1 MPLTRQSDRL
11 LTMWIRQISVRHFAG
26 IGSAEVSFE
35 HGLNVLYG
43 PNEIGK
49 STLVDAMRAALLLQ
63 HGATAARD
71 FEDWHTD
78 QPPRVNLTFE
88 TEPQR
93 IWRVRKSFGKGSD
106 GSSYLDFSRDGNTF
120 TQDAKG
126 REVDG
131 RIRDLLRWGLPAP
144 GGKGSPRGISESFL
158 ATTLLADQ
166 RAVAAVLDR
175 SLDDDSDE
183 SGKGQLTAALQ
194 ALAEDPLFRTVVART
209 QQRVDEA
216 FTGTGQ
222 RSRRRGSPWINLR
235 DQRQAADQRRTEMRR
250 RVTES
255 DDARAR
261 VDKRR
266 EELDEARGQLDNAR
280 RHGKRVEM
288 ACDRQQ
294 AKAAVSD
301 EIAKAKRERDRI
313 QGLHD
318 DLDKAGRE
326 LSAAKE
332 AVSAAD
338 NGMEQA
344 AETERRD
351 RDRDETARRHLAE
364 LESGDAQQKR
374 TIRKQEIENLR
385 LKNKNRRTEVERVK
399 AEACGVRDL
408 EAATQRLRTDLTAK
422 LRESTAA
429 RSRVQQAQQQHRT
442 DDAEISRITERAMG
456 LKLLALRRQLAQIDE
471 SVRRA
476 KELRAQAQAKSER
489 ANALRAAVEALCLP
503 DSEQMEKLRT
513 LQTDLRIADET
524 LQVGVSV
531 AITPIRPLSLTTRAD
546 DGPPRM
552 DDLTGPVSVEAAA
565 RLRLELEGVAQI
577 DVQGGT
583 RDSRQR
589 AARLRTEWAD
599 ATTGLFQRLEVDNLD
614 EVIAKCRTGEKKLAE
629 ADGLARAAEQEYE
642 RAAAVAY
649 EDAFITERERELQRL
664 ERQLGAKLGERDL
677 EEFVRQCASGDT
689 ADTADIA
696 DTASLEEQIESIR
709 ADRDRRSE
717 RIADL
722 QRQVS
727 RAEGGIESR
736 QQELNKQE
744 AALEEKR
751 EALDDSWESALAHA
765 ETELETLR
773 GEDRNLKK
781 EFETLDT
788 GASNEIEQARTIARQ
803 GAQRLAVAELRSTK
817 CSEAVE
823 SARQARDRLAG
834 RVDER
839 AALVQREDP
848 AAAHA
853 HIEALHARFA
863 ELPVPEMKVTERDR
877 EQAVEAVRLLA
888 EECHTGHA
896 ELQKAEG
903 ALQQVGGH
911 SVQEQLEQADEA
923 VKVIDRREGE
933 IEIEY
938 GAWKLLLETLREAEA
953 EDAVHLGKALVEPV
967 SRRVSELTGG
977 SYGEV
982 SIAPTLSTQTIE
994 AAGSKRDLSRLSVG
1008 IRDQLATVLRLTIAE
1023 KLGST
1028 VVLDDQL
1035 VQSDASRMR
1044 WLYEFMLQCAKEFQI
1059 LVLTCHPEHYDLAD
1073 GRPLRS
1079 IDLTEHV
1086 ERTRS

>member
-11 LTMWIRQISVRHFAG
+11 LAMWIRQVSVRHFAG
-26 IGSAEVSFE
+26 IRSAEVAFE

-78 QPPRVNLTFE
+78 QPPQVKLTFE

-131 RIRDLLRWGLPAP
+131 RIRDLLQWGLPAP
-144 GGKGSPRGISESFL
+144 GGKGRSRGFAESFL

-166 RAVAAVLDR
+166 RAVAAMLDR
-175 SLDDDSDE
+175 SLDDDFDE
-183 SGKGQLTAALQ
+183 SGKGRLTAALQ
-194 ALAEDPLFRTVVART
+194 ALAQDPVFRAVVART

-216 FTGTGQ
+216 FTSTGQ
-222 RSRRRGSPWINLR
+222 RVRRRGSPWINLR
-235 DQRQAADQRRTEMRR
+235 DRRQAADQRRTEIRR

-261 VDKRR
+261 VDQCRA
-266 EELDEARGQLDNAR
+266 ELDEARSKLDTAR
-280 RHGKRVEM
+280 RRHQRVDV
-288 ACDRQQ
+288 AWDRQQ
-294 AKAAVSD
+294 ARDTLSA
-301 EIAKAKRERDRI
+301 EIAKAERERDRI

-318 DLDKAGRE
+318 DLEKAGRE

-338 NGMEQA
+338 KGMEQA
-344 AETERRD
+344 AETERRE
-351 RDRDETARRHLAE
+351 RDCFENARNRLAE

-385 LKNKNRRTEVERVK
+385 LKNRNRRTEVERVK
-399 AEACGVRDL
+399 ADASEVRDS
-408 EAATQRLRTDLTAK
+408 EAVTQRLRADLTAK
-422 LRESTAA
+422 SRQLTATA
-429 RSRVQQAQQQHRT
+429 SRVQQAQQQVRK

-456 LKLLALRRQLAQIDE
+456 LKLLALRRQIAAIDE
-471 SVRRA
+471 SVSRA
-476 KELRAQAQAKSER
+476 KELQTRAQAKSER
-489 ANALRAAVEALCLP
+489 ANALRTSVDDLFLP
-503 DSEQMEKLRT
+503 DAEQMAKLRT
-513 LQTDLRIADET
+513 LQTDLRVAEES

-531 AITPIRPLSLTTRAD
+531 DITPLRPLSLTTRAD
-546 DGPPRM
+546 GGPPRT
-552 DDLTGPVSVEAAA
+552 DDLTRPVSVEAVA
-565 RLRLELEGVAQI
+565 RLRLELEGVGQI
-577 DVQGGT
+577 EIQGGR

-589 AARLRTEWAD
+589 ASRLRTEWAD
-599 ATTGLFQRLEVDNLD
+599 ATSGLFRRLAVDTLE
-614 EVIAKCRTGEKKLAE
+614 EVIANCRAGEKTLSE
-629 ADGLARAAEQEYE
+629 AADLAREAEQESRE
-642 RAAAVAY
+642 AAALAG
-649 EDAFITERERELQRL
+649 DPASIAERRRELQRL
-664 ERQLGAKLGERDL
+664 ERQLGSRLGESKLGERDL
-677 EEFVRQCASGDT
+677 EEFVRQCASGDG
-689 ADTADIA
+689 A
-696 DTASLEEQIESIR
+696 DTASLEEKLESIR
-709 ADRDRRSE
+709 ADRDRRTE

-727 RAEGGIESR
+727 RAEGSIESS
-736 QQELNKQE
+736 QQELDKQE

-751 EALDDSWESALAHA
+751 KALDDCWESALPRA
-765 ETELETLR
+765 EAELKTLREEDRNLGKELETL
-773 GEDRNLKK
+773 E
-781 EFETLDT
+781 T
-788 GASNEIEQARTIARQ
+788 GASNEIEQARTSARQ
-803 GAQRLAVAELRSTK
+803 RAQRLAVAESRSTG
-817 CSEAVE
+817 CRETIE
-823 SARQARDRLAG
+823 SAREARDRLTG

-839 AALVQREDP
+839 AALVQREDL

-853 HIEALHARFA
+853 HIEALRAKFT
-863 ELPVPEMKVTERDR
+863 ELPVPEMEVSEPDR
-877 EQAVEAVRLLA
+877 EQAGEAVRFFA
-888 EECHTGHA
+888 DECNAGHA

-923 VKVIDRREGE
+923 VKAIDRREGE

-977 SYGEV
+977 AYGEV
-982 SIAPTLSTQTIE
+982 SIAPTLSTQDIE

-1008 IRDQLATVLRLTIAE
+1008 TRDQIATVLRLTIAE

-1059 LVLTCHPEHYDLAD
+1059 LVLTCHPEQYDPAD
-1073 GRPLRS
+1073 GHTVRS

-1086 ERTRS
+1086 VRTRS

>member
-1 MPLTRQSDRL
+1 
-11 LTMWIRQISVRHFAG
+11 MWIRQISVRHFAG
-26 IGSAEVSFE
+26 IRSAEVSFE
-35 HGLNVLYG
+35 HGLNVLHG

-78 QPPRVNLTFE
+78 QPPQVKLTFE

-144 GGKGSPRGISESFL
+144 GGKGRPRGFSESFL

-166 RAVAAVLDR
+166 RSVASVLDR

-194 ALAEDPLFRTVVART
+194 ALAQDPVFRAVVART
-209 QQRVDEA
+209 RQHVDEA
-216 FTGTGQ
+216 FTSTGQ
-222 RSRRRGSPWINLR
+222 RVRRRGSPWINLR
-235 DQRQAADQRRTEMRR
+235 DQRQAADQRRTEIRR

-261 VDKRR
+261 VDKCR

-280 RHGKRVEM
+280 RHHKRVDV
-288 ACDRQQ
+288 AWDRQRDRDTVSAEF
-294 AKAAVSD
+294 AKA
-301 EIAKAKRERDRI
+301 ERERDRI

-318 DLDKAGRE
+318 DLDKARRD
-326 LSAAKE
+326 LSTAKE
-332 AVSAAD
+332 AVGAAD
-338 NGMEQA
+338 KGMEQA
-344 AETERRD
+344 AETERRE
-351 RDRDETARRHLAE
+351 RDCRETARKHLAE

-385 LKNKNRRTEVERVK
+385 LKNKNRRTEVERAK
-399 AEACGVRDL
+399 AEASGVRDL
-408 EAATQRLRTDLTAK
+408 EAATQRLRADLTAK
-422 LRESTAA
+422 SRQLTAA
-429 RSRVQQAQQQHRT
+429 ASRVQQAQEQVRK

-456 LKLLALRRQLAQIDE
+456 LKLLALRRQLAAIDE

-476 KELRAQAQAKSER
+476 KELQSRAQAKSER
-489 ANALRAAVEALCLP
+489 ANALRTSVEDLFLP
-503 DSEQMEKLRT
+503 DSEQVEKLRT
-513 LQTDLRIADET
+513 LQTDLRVAEET

-531 AITPIRPLSLTTRAD
+531 EIIPLRPISLTTRAD
-546 DGPPRM
+546 GGPPQS
-552 DDLTGPVSVEAAA
+552 DDLTRPVAVEAAA
-565 RLRLELEGVAQI
+565 RIRLELEGVGQI
-577 DVQGGT
+577 EIQGGR

-589 AARLRTEWAD
+589 ASRLRTEWAD
-599 ATTGLFQRLEVDNLD
+599 ATSGLFQRLAVDRLE
-614 EVIAKCRTGEKKLAE
+614 EVIAKCRAGDKTLSE
-629 ADGLARAAEQEYE
+629 AADLAREAEQESRKAATPAGDPASIAE
-642 RAAAVAY
+642 RQ
-649 EDAFITERERELQRL
+649 RELQRL
-664 ERQLGAKLGERDL
+664 ERQLGSHLGERNL
-677 EEFVRQCASGDT
+677 EEFVRQCASGDG
-689 ADTADIA
+689 A
-696 DTASLEEQIESIR
+696 DTASLEEKLDAIR
-709 ADRDRRSE
+709 ADRDRRTE

-722 QRQVS
+722 QRHVS
-727 RAEGGIESR
+727 RAEGSIESR
-736 QQELNKQE
+736 QQELDKQD
-744 AALEEKR
+744 AALEERR
-751 EALDDSWESALAHA
+751 EALDDSWESALAQA
-765 ETELETLR
+765 ETELKTLR
-773 GEDRNLKK
+773 EEDRNLET
-781 EFETLDT
+781 EFETLET

-803 GAQRLAVAELRSTK
+803 GAQRLAVAESRSTK
-817 CSEAVE
+817 CRESVQ
-823 SARQARDRLAG
+823 SAREARDRLAG

-839 AALVQREDP
+839 AALAQREDP

-853 HIEALHARFA
+853 HLEALHARFA
-863 ELPVPEMKVTERDR
+863 ELPVPEMEVTERDR
-877 EQAVEAVRLLA
+877 EQAGEAVGLST
-888 EECHTGHA
+888 EECNAGHA
-896 ELQKAEG
+896 ALQQAEG

-911 SVQEQLEQADEA
+911 SVQEQLEQANEA
-923 VKVIDRREGE
+923 VKAIDRREGE
-933 IEIEY
+933 IEVEY
-938 GAWKLLLETLREAEA
+938 GAWKLLLDTLRDAEA

-977 SYGEV
+977 AYGEV
-982 SIAPTLSTQTIE
+982 SIAPTLSTQNIE
-994 AAGSKRDLSRLSVG
+994 AAGSKRELSRLSVG
-1008 IRDQLATVLRLTIAE
+1008 TRDQLATVLRLTIAE

-1035 VQSDASRMR
+1035 VQSDASRMQ
-1044 WLYEFMLQCAKEFQI
+1044 WLSGFMMECSKEFQI
-1059 LVLTCHPEHYDLAD
+1059 LVLTCHPEHYDLGD
-1073 GRPLRS
+1073 GQPSRL

>member
-1 MPLTRQSDRL
+1 
-11 LTMWIRQISVRHFAG
+11 MWIRQISVRHFAG
-26 IGSAEVSFE
+26 IRSAEVSFE

-78 QPPRVNLTFE
+78 QPPQVKLTFE

-106 GSSYLDFSRDGNTF
+106 GSSYLEFSRDGNTF

-144 GGKGSPRGISESFL
+144 GGKGRPKGFSESFL

-166 RAVAAVLDR
+166 RAVASVLDR

-194 ALAEDPLFRTVVART
+194 ALAQDPVFRAVVART
-209 QQRVDEA
+209 RQHVDEA
-216 FTGTGQ
+216 FTSTGQ
-222 RSRRRGSPWINLR
+222 RVRRRGSPWINLR
-235 DQRQAADQRRTEMRR
+235 DQRQAADQRRTEIRR

-261 VDKRR
+261 VDKCR
-266 EELDEARGQLDNAR
+266 EELNEARGQLDNAR
-280 RHGKRVEM
+280 RHRKRVDV
-288 ACDRQQ
+288 AWDRQQ
-294 AKAAVSD
+294 DRDTVTA
-301 EIAKAKRERDRI
+301 EIAKAERERDRI

-318 DLDKAGRE
+318 DLDKASRD

-332 AVSAAD
+332 AVGAAD
-338 NGMEQA
+338 KGMEQA
-344 AETERRD
+344 AETERRE
-351 RDRDETARRHLAE
+351 RNCLETARKHLAE

-385 LKNKNRRTEVERVK
+385 LKNKNRGTEVERAK
-399 AEACGVRDL
+399 AEASGVRDL
-408 EAATQRLRTDLTAK
+408 EAATQRLRADLTAK
-422 LRESTAA
+422 SRQLTATA
-429 RSRVQQAQQQHRT
+429 SRVQQAQEQVRK

-456 LKLLALRRQLAQIDE
+456 LKLLALRRQLAATDE

-476 KELRAQAQAKSER
+476 KELQSRAQAKSER
-489 ANALRAAVEALCLP
+489 ANALRTSVEDLFLP
-503 DSEQMEKLRT
+503 DAEQMEKLRT
-513 LQTDLRIADET
+513 LQTDLRVAEET

-531 AITPIRPLSLTTRAD
+531 EITPLRPISLTTRAD
-546 DGPPRM
+546 GGPPQS
-552 DDLTGPVSVEAAA
+552 DDLTRPVAVEAAA
-565 RLRLELEGVAQI
+565 RIRLELEGVGQI
-577 DVQGGT
+577 EIQGGR

-589 AARLRTEWAD
+589 ASRLRTEWAD
-599 ATTGLFQRLEVDNLD
+599 ATSGLFQRLAVDRLE
-614 EVIAKCRTGEKKLAE
+614 EVIAKCRAGDKTLSE
-629 ADGLARAAEQEYE
+629 AADLAREAEQES
-642 RAAAVAY
+642 RKAATLAGDPATIA
-649 EDAFITERERELQRL
+649 ELQRELQRL
-664 ERQLGAKLGERDL
+664 ERRLGSHLGERNL
-677 EEFVRQCASGDT
+677 EEFVRQCASGDG
-689 ADTADIA
+689 A
-696 DTASLEEQIESIR
+696 DTASLEEKLEAIR
-709 ADRDRRSE
+709 ADRDQRTE

-722 QRQVS
+722 QRHVS
-727 RAEGGIESR
+727 RAEGSFESR
-736 QQELNKQE
+736 QQELDKQD
-744 AALEEKR
+744 AALEERR
-751 EALDDSWESALAHA
+751 EALDDSWESALAQA
-765 ETELETLR
+765 ETELKTLREEDRNLETELETL
-773 GEDRNLKK
+773 E
-781 EFETLDT
+781 T

-803 GAQRLAVAELRSTK
+803 GAQRLAVAESRSTR
-817 CSEAVE
+817 CSESVQ
-823 SARQARDRLAG
+823 SAREARDRLAG

-853 HIEALHARFA
+853 HLEALHAKFA
-863 ELPVPEMKVTERDR
+863 ELPVPEMEVTERDR
-877 EQAVEAVRLLA
+877 EQAGEAVGLST
-888 EECHTGHA
+888 EECNAGHA
-896 ELQKAEG
+896 ALQQAEG

-923 VKVIDRREGE
+923 VKAIDRREGE

-938 GAWKLLLETLREAEA
+938 GAWKLLLDTLRDAED

-977 SYGEV
+977 AYGEV
-982 SIAPTLSTQTIE
+982 SIAPTLSTQNIE
-994 AAGSKRDLSRLSVG
+994 AAGSKRELSRLSVG
-1008 IRDQLATVLRLTIAE
+1008 TRDQLATVLRLTIAE

-1059 LVLTCHPEHYDLAD
+1059 LVLTCHPEQYDPAD
-1073 GRPLRS
+1073 GYTLRS
-1079 IDLTEHV
+1079 IDLTELI

>member
-11 LTMWIRQISVRHFAG
+11 LAMWIRQISVRHFAG
-26 IGSAEVSFE
+26 IRSAEVSFE

-78 QPPRVNLTFE
+78 QPPQVKLTFE

-144 GGKGSPRGISESFL
+144 GGKGRPKGFSESFL

-183 SGKGQLTAALQ
+183 SGKGRLTAALQ
-194 ALAEDPLFRTVVART
+194 ALAQDPVFRAVVART
-209 QQRVDEA
+209 RQRVDEA
-216 FTGTGQ
+216 FTSTGQ
-222 RSRRRGSPWINLR
+222 RVRRRGSPWINLR
-235 DQRQAADQRRTEMRR
+235 DQRQAADQRRTEIRR

-261 VDKRR
+261 VDKCR

-280 RHGKRVEM
+280 RHRKRVDV
-288 ACDRQQ
+288 AWDRQRDRDTVT
-294 AKAAVSD
+294 A
-301 EIAKAKRERDRI
+301 EIAKAERERDRI

-318 DLDKAGRE
+318 DLDKASRD

-332 AVSAAD
+332 AVGAAD
-338 NGMEQA
+338 KGMEQA
-344 AETERRD
+344 AETERRE
-351 RDRDETARRHLAE
+351 RDCRETARKHLAE

-385 LKNKNRRTEVERVK
+385 LKNKNRRTEVERAK
-399 AEACGVRDL
+399 AEASGVRDL
-408 EAATQRLRTDLTAK
+408 EAATQRLRADLTAK
-422 LRESTAA
+422 SRQLTATA
-429 RSRVQQAQQQHRT
+429 SRVQQAQEQVRK

-456 LKLLALRRQLAQIDE
+456 LKLLALRRQLAAIDE
-471 SVRRA
+471 SVRGA
-476 KELRAQAQAKSER
+476 KELQSRAQAKSER
-489 ANALRAAVEALCLP
+489 ANALRTSVEDLFLP
-503 DSEQMEKLRT
+503 DAEQMEKLRT
-513 LQTDLRIADET
+513 LQTDLRVAEET

-531 AITPIRPLSLTTRAD
+531 EITPLRPISLTTRAD
-546 DGPPRM
+546 GGPPQS
-552 DDLTGPVSVEAAA
+552 DDLTRPVAVEAAA
-565 RLRLELEGVAQI
+565 RIRLELEGVGQI
-577 DVQGGT
+577 EIQGGR

-589 AARLRTEWAD
+589 ASRLRTEWAD
-599 ATTGLFQRLEVDNLD
+599 ATSGLFQRLAVDRLE
-614 EVIAKCRTGEKKLAE
+614 EVIAKCRAGDKTLSE
-629 ADGLARAAEQEYE
+629 AADLAREAEQES
-642 RAAAVAY
+642 RKAATPAGDPATIA
-649 EDAFITERERELQRL
+649 ELQRELQRL
-664 ERQLGAKLGERDL
+664 ERQLGSKLGERDL
-677 EEFVRQCASGDT
+677 EEFVRQCASGDG
-689 ADTADIA
+689 A
-696 DTASLEEQIESIR
+696 DTASLEEKLEAIR
-709 ADRDRRSE
+709 AERDQRTE

-722 QRQVS
+722 QRHVS
-727 RAEGGIESR
+727 RAEGSFESR
-736 QQELNKQE
+736 QQELNKQD

-765 ETELETLR
+765 ETELKTLR
-773 GEDRNLKK
+773 GEDRNL
-781 EFETLDT
+781 ETELETLET

-803 GAQRLAVAELRSTK
+803 GAQRLAVAESRSTR
-817 CSEAVE
+817 CSESVQ
-823 SARQARDRLAG
+823 SAREARDRLAG

-853 HIEALHARFA
+853 HLEALHARFA
-863 ELPVPEMKVTERDR
+863 ELPVPEMEVTERDR
-877 EQAVEAVRLLA
+877 EQAGEAVRLST
-888 EECHTGHA
+888 EECNAGHA
-896 ELQKAEG
+896 ALQQAEG

-911 SVQEQLEQADEA
+911 SVQEQLEQANEA
-923 VKVIDRREGE
+923 VQAIDRREGE
-933 IEIEY
+933 IEVEY
-938 GAWKLLLETLREAEA
+938 GAWKLLLDTLREAEA

-977 SYGEV
+977 AYGEV
-982 SIAPTLSTQTIE
+982 SIAPTLSTQNIE
-994 AAGSKRDLSRLSVG
+994 AAGSKRELSRLSVG
-1008 IRDQLATVLRLTIAE
+1008 TRDQLATVLRLTIAE

-1059 LVLTCHPEHYDLAD
+1059 LVLTCHPEQYDPAD
-1073 GRPLRS
+1073 GRTLRS
-1079 IDLTEHV
+1079 IDLTEHL

>member
-1 MPLTRQSDRL
+1 
-11 LTMWIRQISVRHFAG
+11 MWIRQICVRHFAG
-26 IGSAEVSFE
+26 IRSAEVSFE

-78 QPPRVNLTFE
+78 QPPQVKLTFE
-88 TEPQR
+88 TGPQR

-106 GSSYLDFSRDGNTF
+106 GSSYLDFSRDGITF

-131 RIRDLLRWGLPAP
+131 RIRDLLQWGLPAP
-144 GGKGSPRGISESFL
+144 GGKGGPKGFSESFL

-183 SGKGQLTAALQ
+183 SGKGRLTDALQ
-194 ALAEDPLFRTVVART
+194 ALAQDPVFRTVVART

-216 FTGTGQ
+216 FTSTGQ
-222 RSRRRGSPWINLR
+222 RVRRRGSPWINLR
-235 DQRQAADQRRTEMRR
+235 DQRQAADQRRTEIRG

-261 VDKRR
+261 VDKWR
-266 EELDEARGQLDNAR
+266 EELDEARGQLDTAR
-280 RHGKRVEM
+280 RHRKRVDV
-288 ACDRQQ
+288 AWDRQQ
-294 AKAAVSD
+294 ARDTVSA
-301 EIAKAKRERDRI
+301 EIAKAERERDRI

-318 DLDKAGRE
+318 DLDEAGRE

-332 AVSAAD
+332 AVGAAD
-338 NGMEQA
+338 QGMEQA
-344 AETERRD
+344 AGTERRE
-351 RDRDETARRHLAE
+351 RACLETARKHLAE

-399 AEACGVRDL
+399 AEASGVRDL
-408 EAATQRLRTDLTAK
+408 EAATQRLRADLTAK
-422 LRESTAA
+422 SRQLTATA
-429 RSRVQQAQQQHRT
+429 SRVQQAQEHVRK

-456 LKLLALRRQLAQIDE
+456 QKLLALRRQLAAIDE
-471 SVRRA
+471 SVCDA
-476 KELRAQAQAKSER
+476 KELQSRAQAKSER
-489 ANALRAAVEALCLP
+489 ANVLRTSVEDLFLP
-503 DSEQMEKLRT
+503 DAEQMDKLRT
-513 LQTDLRIADET
+513 LQTDLRVAEET
-524 LQVGVSV
+524 LHVGVSV
-531 AITPIRPLSLTTRAD
+531 EITPLRPISITTRAD
-546 DGPPRM
+546 GGPPQS
-552 DDLTGPVSVEAAA
+552 DDLTRPVAVEAAA
-565 RLRLELEGVAQI
+565 RLRLELDGVGQI
-577 DVQGGT
+577 EIQGGR

-589 AARLRTEWAD
+589 ASRLRTEWAD
-599 ATTGLFQRLEVDNLD
+599 ATSGLFQRLSVDSLE
-614 EVIAKCRTGEKKLAE
+614 EVIVKCRAGEKTLSE
-629 ADGLARAAEQEYE
+629 AADLDREAEQASREAATLAGDPASIAE
-642 RAAAVAY
+642 R
-649 EDAFITERERELQRL
+649 RRELQRL

-677 EEFVRQCASGDT
+677 EEFVRQCASGDG
-689 ADTADIA
+689 A
-696 DTASLEEQIESIR
+696 DTASLEEKLESIR
-709 ADRDRRSE
+709 ADRDRRTG
-717 RIADL
+717 RIAEL
-722 QRQVS
+722 QREVS
-727 RAEGGIESR
+727 RAEGSIEPR
-736 QQELNKQE
+736 QQELDKQE
-744 AALEEKR
+744 AAVEEKR
-751 EALDDSWESALAHA
+751 AALDASWKSALACTQ
-765 ETELETLR
+765 TELETLR
-773 GEDRNLKK
+773 GEDRNLKT
-781 EFETLDT
+781 ELETLET
-788 GASNEIEQARTIARQ
+788 GAGNEIEQARSIARQ
-803 GAQRLAVAELRSTK
+803 GAQRLAVAESRSTE
-817 CSEAVE
+817 CRATVE
-823 SARQARDRLAG
+823 SAREARDRLAG

-853 HIEALHARFA
+853 HIEALRAKFA
-863 ELPVPEMKVTERDR
+863 ELPVPGMEVTERDR
-877 EQAVEAVRLLA
+877 EQAVEAVRLLT
-888 EECHTGHA
+888 EECNAGHA

-923 VKVIDRREGE
+923 VQAIERREGE

-938 GAWKLLLETLREAEA
+938 GAWKLLLEALREAEA

-977 SYGEV
+977 AYGEV
-982 SIAPTLSTQTIE
+982 SIAPTLSTDNIE
-994 AAGSKRDLSRLSVG
+994 AAGSKRELSRLSVG
-1008 IRDQLATVLRLTIAE
+1008 TRDQIATVLRLTIAE

-1059 LVLTCHPEHYDLAD
+1059 LVLTCHPEQYDPAD
-1073 GRPLRS
+1073 GHALRS

>member
-1 MPLTRQSDRL
+1 
-11 LTMWIRQISVRHFAG
+11 MWIRQISVRHFAG
-26 IGSAEVSFE
+26 IRSAEVSFE

-78 QPPRVNLTFE
+78 QPPQVDLTFE

-106 GSSYLDFSRDGNTF
+106 GSSYLDFSRDGITF

-144 GGKGSPRGISESFL
+144 GGKGGPKGFSESFL

-183 SGKGQLTAALQ
+183 SGKGRLTAALQ
-194 ALAEDPLFRTVVART
+194 ELAQDPVFRAVVART

-216 FTGTGQ
+216 FTSTGQ
-222 RSRRRGSPWINLR
+222 RVRRRGSPWINLR
-235 DQRQAADQRRTEMRR
+235 DQRQAADQRRTEIRR

-261 VDKRR
+261 VDQCR
-266 EELDEARGQLDNAR
+266 EELNEASSKFDNAC
-280 RHGKRVEM
+280 RHHKRVDAAWDRQRDRDTVTTEM
-288 ACDRQQ
+288 A
-294 AKAAVSD
+294 
-301 EIAKAKRERDRI
+301 EAKRERDRI

-318 DLDKAGRE
+318 DLDKARRE
-326 LSAAKE
+326 LAAAKE
-332 AVSAAD
+332 TVSAAD
-338 NGMEQA
+338 KDMEQA
-344 AETERRD
+344 AETERRE
-351 RDRDETARRHLAE
+351 RDCLETARKHLAE

-399 AEACGVRDL
+399 AEASGVRDL
-408 EAATQRLRTDLTAK
+408 EAATQRLCADLTANLRK
-422 LRESTAA
+422 LTATI
-429 RSRVQQAQQQHRT
+429 SLVQQAQEQDRKEE
-442 DDAEISRITERAMG
+442 AEISRMTQRILG
-456 LKLLALRRQLAQIDE
+456 LKLLELRRQRAAIDE

-476 KELRAQAQAKSER
+476 KELQSRAQAQSER
-489 ANALRAAVEALCLP
+489 ANALRMSVEDLFLP
-503 DSEQMEKLRT
+503 DAEQMEKLRT
-513 LQTDLRIADET
+513 LQTDLRVAEEA

-531 AITPIRPLSLTTRAD
+531 EITPLRPISLTTRAD
-546 DGPPRM
+546 GGPPQS
-552 DDLTGPVSVEAAA
+552 DDLTRPVAVEAAA
-565 RLRLELEGVAQI
+565 RLRLELEGVGQI
-577 DVQGGT
+577 EIQGGR

-589 AARLRTEWAD
+589 ASRLRTEWAD
-599 ATTGLFQRLEVDNLD
+599 ATSGLFQRLAVDSLE
-614 EVIAKCRTGEKKLAE
+614 EVIVKCRAGDKTLSE
-629 ADGLARAAEQEYE
+629 AVDLAREAEQES
-642 RAAAVAY
+642 RKAATLAGDPATI
-649 EDAFITERERELQRL
+649 AKLQRELQRL
-664 ERQLGAKLGERDL
+664 ERQLDSKLGERNL
-677 EEFVRQCASGDT
+677 EEFVRQCASGDG
-689 ADTADIA
+689 ADMT
-696 DTASLEEQIESIR
+696 SLEEKLEAIR
-709 ADRDRRSE
+709 ADRDRRTE
-717 RIADL
+717 PIADL
-722 QRQVS
+722 QRNVS
-727 RAEGGIESR
+727 RAEGSIESR
-736 QQELNKQE
+736 QQELNKQN

-751 EALDDSWESALAHA
+751 EALDDSWESALTHA
-765 ETELETLR
+765 EAELETLR
-773 GEDRNLKK
+773 GDDRNLQT
-781 EFETLDT
+781 ELETLET

-803 GAQRLAVAELRSTK
+803 GAQRLAVAESRSTK
-817 CSEAVE
+817 CRESVE
-823 SARQARDRLAG
+823 SAREARDRLAG

-839 AALVQREDP
+839 AALAQREDP

-853 HIEALHARFA
+853 HIEALHAKFA
-863 ELPVPEMKVTERDR
+863 ELPVPEMEVTERDR
-877 EQAVEAVRLLA
+877 EQAVEAVRLLT
-888 EECHTGHA
+888 EECNAGHA

-923 VKVIDRREGE
+923 VQAIERREGE

-938 GAWKLLLETLREAEA
+938 GAWKLLLETLRDAEA

-977 SYGEV
+977 AYGEV
-982 SIAPTLSTQTIE
+982 SIAPTLSTQNIE
-994 AAGSKRDLSRLSVG
+994 SAGSKRELSRLSVG
-1008 IRDQLATVLRLTIAE
+1008 TRDQLATVLRLTIAE

-1059 LVLTCHPEHYDLAD
+1059 LVLTCHPEQYDPAD
-1073 GRPLRS
+1073 GHTLRS

>member
-1 MPLTRQSDRL
+1 
-11 LTMWIRQISVRHFAG
+11 MWIRQISVRHFAG
-26 IGSAEVSFE
+26 IRSAEVSFE

-78 QPPRVNLTFE
+78 QPPRVKLTFE

-131 RIRDLLRWGLPAP
+131 RIRDLLQWGLPAP
-144 GGKGSPRGISESFL
+144 GGKGRSRGFAESFL

-166 RAVAAVLDR
+166 RAVAAMLDR
-175 SLDDDSDE
+175 SLDDDFDE
-183 SGKGQLTAALQ
+183 SGKGRLTAALQ
-194 ALAEDPLFRTVVART
+194 ALAQDPVFRAVVART

-216 FTGTGQ
+216 FTSTGQ
-222 RSRRRGSPWINLR
+222 RVRRRGSPWINLR
-235 DQRQAADQRRTEMRR
+235 DRRQAADQRRTEIRR

-261 VDKRR
+261 VDQCR
-266 EELDEARGQLDNAR
+266 EELNETRSQLDTAR
-280 RHGKRVEM
+280 RHHQRVDV
-288 ACDRQQ
+288 AWDRQQ
-294 AKAAVSD
+294 ARDTASAEV
-301 EIAKAKRERDRI
+301 AKAERERDRI

-326 LSAAKE
+326 LSAARE

-338 NGMEQA
+338 KGMEQA
-344 AETERRD
+344 AETERRE
-351 RDRDETARRHLAE
+351 RDCFENARNRLAE

-385 LKNKNRRTEVERVK
+385 LKNRNRRTEVERVK
-399 AEACGVRDL
+399 ADASEVRDL
-408 EAATQRLRTDLTAK
+408 EAVTQRLRADLTAK
-422 LRESTAA
+422 SRQLTATA
-429 RSRVQQAQQQHRT
+429 SRVQQAQEQVRK

-456 LKLLALRRQLAQIDE
+456 LKLLALRRQIAAIDE
-471 SVRRA
+471 SVRGA
-476 KELRAQAQAKSER
+476 KELQSRAQAKSER
-489 ANALRAAVEALCLP
+489 ANALRTSVEDLFLP

-513 LQTDLRIADET
+513 LQTDLRVAEET
-524 LQVGVSV
+524 LQVGGSV
-531 AITPIRPLSLTTRAD
+531 EITPLRPISLTTRAD
-546 DGPPRM
+546 GGPPQS
-552 DDLTGPVSVEAAA
+552 DDLTRPVAVEAAA
-565 RLRLELEGVAQI
+565 RIRLELEGVGQI
-577 DVQGGT
+577 EIQGGR

-589 AARLRTEWAD
+589 ASRLRTEWAD
-599 ATTGLFQRLEVDNLD
+599 ATSGLFQRLAVDSLE
-614 EVIAKCRTGEKKLAE
+614 EVIAKCRAGDKTLSE
-629 ADGLARAAEQEYE
+629 AADLAREAEQESRKAATLAGDPATIAE
-642 RAAAVAY
+642 RW
-649 EDAFITERERELQRL
+649 RELQRL
-664 ERQLGAKLGERDL
+664 ERQLGSHLGERNL
-677 EEFVRQCASGDT
+677 EEFVRQCASGDG
-689 ADTADIA
+689 A
-696 DTASLEEQIESIR
+696 DTASLEEKLEAIR
-709 ADRDRRSE
+709 ADRDQRTE

-722 QRQVS
+722 QRHVS
-727 RAEGGIESR
+727 RAEGSFESR
-736 QQELNKQE
+736 QQELNEQE
-744 AALEEKR
+744 AALEERR
-751 EALDDSWESALAHA
+751 EALDDSWESALAQA
-765 ETELETLR
+765 ETELKTLREEDRNLETELETL
-773 GEDRNLKK
+773 E
-781 EFETLDT
+781 T

-803 GAQRLAVAELRSTK
+803 GAQRLAVAESRSTK
-817 CSEAVE
+817 CRESVQ
-823 SARQARDRLAG
+823 SAREARDRLAG

-853 HIEALHARFA
+853 HIEALHAKFA
-863 ELPVPEMKVTERDR
+863 ELPVPEMEVTERDR
-877 EQAVEAVRLLA
+877 EQAVEAVRLST
-888 EECHTGHA
+888 EECNAGHA
-896 ELQKAEG
+896 ALQQAEG

-923 VKVIDRREGE
+923 VKAIDRREGE

-938 GAWKLLLETLREAEA
+938 GAWKLLLDTLRDAEA

-982 SIAPTLSTQTIE
+982 SIAPTLSTQNIE
-994 AAGSKRDLSRLSVG
+994 AAGSKRELSRLSVG
-1008 IRDQLATVLRLTIAE
+1008 TRDQLATVLRLTIAE
-1023 KLGST
+1023 KLSST

-1035 VQSDASRMR
+1035 VQSDASRMQ
-1044 WLYEFMLQCAKEFQI
+1044 WLGGFMMECSKEFQI
-1059 LVLTCHPEHYDLAD
+1059 LVLTCHPEHYDLGD
-1073 GRPLRS
+1073 GQPSRL

>member
-1 MPLTRQSDRL
+1 
-11 LTMWIRQISVRHFAG
+11 MWIRQISVRHFAG
-26 IGSAEVSFE
+26 IRSAEVSFE

-78 QPPRVNLTFE
+78 QPPRVKLTFE

-131 RIRDLLRWGLPAP
+131 RIRDLLQWGLPAP
-144 GGKGSPRGISESFL
+144 GGKGRSRGFAESFL

-166 RAVAAVLDR
+166 RAVAAMLDR
-175 SLDDDSDE
+175 SLDDDFDE
-183 SGKGQLTAALQ
+183 SGKGRLTAALQ
-194 ALAEDPLFRTVVART
+194 ALAQDPVFRAVVART

-216 FTGTGQ
+216 FTSTGQ
-222 RSRRRGSPWINLR
+222 RVRRRGSPWINLR
-235 DQRQAADQRRTEMRR
+235 DQRQAADQRRTEIRR

-261 VDKRR
+261 VGKCR
-266 EELDEARGQLDNAR
+266 EELDEARGQLDNAS
-280 RHGKRVEM
+280 RHRKRVDV
-288 ACDRQQ
+288 AWDRQRDRDTVT
-294 AKAAVSD
+294 A
-301 EIAKAKRERDRI
+301 EIAKAERERDRI

-318 DLDKAGRE
+318 DLDKASRD

-332 AVSAAD
+332 AVGAAD
-338 NGMEQA
+338 KGMEQA
-344 AETERRD
+344 AETERRE
-351 RDRDETARRHLAE
+351 RDCLETARKHLAE

-385 LKNKNRRTEVERVK
+385 LKNKNRRTEVERAK
-399 AEACGVRDL
+399 AEASRVRDL
-408 EAATQRLRTDLTAK
+408 EAATQRLRADLTAK
-422 LRESTAA
+422 SRQLTATA
-429 RSRVQQAQQQHRT
+429 SRVQQAQEQVRK

-456 LKLLALRRQLAQIDE
+456 LKLLALRRQLAAIDE
-471 SVRRA
+471 SVRGA
-476 KELRAQAQAKSER
+476 KELQSRAQAKSER
-489 ANALRAAVEALCLP
+489 ANALRTSVEDLFLP

-513 LQTDLRIADET
+513 LQTDLRVAEET

-531 AITPIRPLSLTTRAD
+531 EITPLRPISLTTRAD
-546 DGPPRM
+546 GGPPQS
-552 DDLTGPVSVEAAA
+552 DDLTRPVAVEAAA
-565 RLRLELEGVAQI
+565 RIRLELEGVGQI
-577 DVQGGT
+577 EIQGGR

-589 AARLRTEWAD
+589 ASRLRTEWAD
-599 ATTGLFQRLEVDNLD
+599 ATSGLFQRLAVDSLE
-614 EVIAKCRTGEKKLAE
+614 EVIAKCRAGDKTLSE
-629 ADGLARAAEQEYE
+629 AADLAREAEQESRKAATLAGDPATIAE
-642 RAAAVAY
+642 R
-649 EDAFITERERELQRL
+649 RRELQRL
-664 ERQLGAKLGERDL
+664 ERQLGSHLGERNL
-677 EEFVRQCASGDT
+677 EEFVRQCASGDG
-689 ADTADIA
+689 A
-696 DTASLEEQIESIR
+696 DTASLEEKLEAIR
-709 ADRDRRSE
+709 ADRDQRTE

-722 QRQVS
+722 QRHVS
-727 RAEGGIESR
+727 RAEGSFESR
-736 QQELNKQE
+736 QQELNEQE
-744 AALEEKR
+744 AALEERR
-751 EALDDSWESALAHA
+751 EALDDSWESALAQA
-765 ETELETLR
+765 ETELKTLREEDRNLETELETL
-773 GEDRNLKK
+773 E
-781 EFETLDT
+781 T

-803 GAQRLAVAELRSTK
+803 GAQRLAVAESRSTK
-817 CSEAVE
+817 CRESVQ
-823 SARQARDRLAG
+823 SAREARDRLAG

-853 HIEALHARFA
+853 HIEALHAKFA
-863 ELPVPEMKVTERDR
+863 ELPVPEMEVTERDR
-877 EQAVEAVRLLA
+877 EQAVEAVRLST
-888 EECHTGHA
+888 EECNAGHA
-896 ELQKAEG
+896 ALQQAEG

-923 VKVIDRREGE
+923 VKAIDRREGE

-938 GAWKLLLETLREAEA
+938 GAWKLLLDTLRDAEA

-982 SIAPTLSTQTIE
+982 SIAPTLSTQNIE
-994 AAGSKRDLSRLSVG
+994 AAGSKRELSRLSVG
-1008 IRDQLATVLRLTIAE
+1008 TRDQLATVLRLTIAE

-1035 VQSDASRMR
+1035 VQSDASRMQ
-1044 WLYEFMLQCAKEFQI
+1044 WLSGFMMECSKEFQI
-1059 LVLTCHPEHYDLAD
+1059 LVLTCHPEHYDLGD
-1073 GRPLRS
+1073 GQPSRL

>member
-1 MPLTRQSDRL
+1 
-11 LTMWIRQISVRHFAG
+11 MWIRQISVRHFAG
-26 IGSAEVSFE
+26 IRSAEVSFE

-78 QPPRVNLTFE
+78 QPPQVKLTFE

-106 GSSYLDFSRDGNTF
+106 GSSYLEFSRDGITF

-144 GGKGSPRGISESFL
+144 GGKGRPRGFSESFL

-194 ALAEDPLFRTVVART
+194 ALAQDPVFRAVVART
-209 QQRVDEA
+209 RQRVDEA
-216 FTGTGQ
+216 FTSSGQ
-222 RSRRRGSPWINLR
+222 RVRRRGSPWINLR
-235 DQRQAADQRRTEMRR
+235 DQRQAADQRRTEIRR

-261 VDKRR
+261 VDKCR
-266 EELDEARGQLDNAR
+266 EELDEARSQLDNAS
-280 RHGKRVEM
+280 RHRKRVDV
-288 ACDRQQ
+288 AWDRQRDRDT
-294 AKAAVSD
+294 VSA

-318 DLDKAGRE
+318 DLDKAGRD
-326 LSAAKE
+326 LSTAKE
-332 AVSAAD
+332 AVGAAD
-338 NGMEQA
+338 KGMELA
-344 AETERRD
+344 AETERRE
-351 RDRDETARRHLAE
+351 RACRETARKHLAE

-385 LKNKNRRTEVERVK
+385 LKNKNRRTEVERAK
-399 AEACGVRDL
+399 TEASGVRDL
-408 EAATQRLRTDLTAK
+408 EAATQRLRADLTAK
-422 LRESTAA
+422 SRQLTATA
-429 RSRVQQAQQQHRT
+429 SRVQQAQEQVRK

-456 LKLLALRRQLAQIDE
+456 LKLLALRRQLAAIDE
-471 SVRRA
+471 SVRGA
-476 KELRAQAQAKSER
+476 KELQSRAQAKSER
-489 ANALRAAVEALCLP
+489 ANALRTSVEDLFLP

-513 LQTDLRIADET
+513 LQTDLRVAEET

-531 AITPIRPLSLTTRAD
+531 EITPLRPISLTTRAD
-546 DGPPRM
+546 GGPPQS
-552 DDLTGPVSVEAAA
+552 DDLTRPVAVEAAA
-565 RLRLELEGVAQI
+565 RIRLELEGVGQI
-577 DVQGGT
+577 EIQGGR

-589 AARLRTEWAD
+589 ASRLRTEWAD
-599 ATTGLFQRLEVDNLD
+599 ATSGLFQRLAVDSLE
-614 EVIAKCRTGEKKLAE
+614 EVIAKCRAGDKTLSE
-629 ADGLARAAEQEYE
+629 AADLAREAEQES
-642 RAAAVAY
+642 RKAATLAGDPATIA
-649 EDAFITERERELQRL
+649 ELQRELQRL
-664 ERQLGAKLGERDL
+664 ERQLGSKLGERDL
-677 EEFVRQCASGDT
+677 EEFVRQCASGDG
-689 ADTADIA
+689 ADTAA
-696 DTASLEEQIESIR
+696 LEEKLESIR
-709 ADRDRRSE
+709 ADRDRRTE

-722 QRQVS
+722 QPHVS
-727 RAEGGIESR
+727 RAEGSFESR

-765 ETELETLR
+765 ETELKTLR
-773 GEDRNLKK
+773 GEDRNL
-781 EFETLDT
+781 ETELETLET

-803 GAQRLAVAELRSTK
+803 GAQRLAVAESRSTR
-817 CSEAVE
+817 CSESVQ
-823 SARQARDRLAG
+823 SAREARDRLAG
-834 RVDER
+834 RVEER
-839 AALVQREDP
+839 AALAQREDP

-853 HIEALHARFA
+853 HLEALHARFA

-877 EQAVEAVRLLA
+877 EQAVEAVGLST
-888 EECHTGHA
+888 EECNAGHA
-896 ELQKAEG
+896 ALQQAEG

-911 SVQEQLEQADEA
+911 SVQEQLEQANEA
-923 VKVIDRREGE
+923 VKAIDRREGE

-938 GAWKLLLETLREAEA
+938 GAWKLLLDTLRDAEA

-977 SYGEV
+977 AYGEV
-982 SIAPTLSTQTIE
+982 SIAPTLSTQNIE
-994 AAGSKRDLSRLSVG
+994 AAGSKRELSRLSVG
-1008 IRDQLATVLRLTIAE
+1008 TRDQLATVLRLTIAE

-1059 LVLTCHPEHYDLAD
+1059 LVLTCHPEQYDPAD
-1073 GRPLRS
+1073 GHTVRS

>member
-1 MPLTRQSDRL
+1 
-11 LTMWIRQISVRHFAG
+11 MWIRQISVRHFAG
-26 IGSAEVSFE
+26 IRSAEVSFE

-78 QPPRVNLTFE
+78 QPPQVKLTFE

-106 GSSYLDFSRDGNTF
+106 GSSYLDFSRDGKTF

-144 GGKGSPRGISESFL
+144 GGKGSPRGFSESFL

-175 SLDDDSDE
+175 NLDDDSDE

-194 ALAEDPLFRTVVART
+194 ALAEDPVFRTVVART

-280 RHGKRVEM
+280 RHGKRVDM
-288 ACDRQQ
+288 AWDRQQ
-294 AKAAVSD
+294 ARAAVSD
-301 EIAKAKRERDRI
+301 EIAKAKHERDRI

-318 DLDKAGRE
+318 DLDKARRE

-338 NGMEQA
+338 KGMEQA
-344 AETERRD
+344 AGTARRD
-351 RDRDETARRHLAE
+351 RDRVEIARKHLAE
-364 LESGDAQQKR
+364 LESGDARQKR

-385 LKNKNRRTEVERVK
+385 LKHKNRRTEVERVK

-408 EAATQRLRTDLTAK
+408 EAATQRLRADLTAES
-422 LRESTAA
+422 REITAT

-442 DDAEISRITERAMG
+442 NDAEISRITERVMG
-456 LKLLALRRQLAQIDE
+456 LKLLALRRQLAEIDE

-476 KELRAQAQAKSER
+476 KELRSQAQAKSER
-489 ANALRAAVEALCLP
+489 ANVLRASVEDLCLP
-503 DSEQMEKLRT
+503 DSEQIEKLRG
-513 LQTDLRIADET
+513 LQTDLRVAEQT
-524 LQVGVSV
+524 LQVGISV
-531 AITPIRPLSLTTRAD
+531 EITPIRPLSLTTRAD
-546 DGPPRM
+546 GRPPRT
-552 DDLTGPVSVEAAA
+552 DDLTRPVSVEAAA

-583 RDSRQR
+583 RDRRQS

-664 ERQLGAKLGERDL
+664 ERQLGSNLGERDL
-677 EEFVRQCASGDT
+677 EEFVRQCASGDG
-689 ADTADIA
+689 A

-727 RAEGGIESR
+727 RAEGSIESR
-736 QQELNKQE
+736 QQELDKQA
-744 AALEEKR
+744 AALEGKR
-751 EALDDSWESALAHA
+751 EALDDSWESALTHA
-765 ETELETLR
+765 EAELKTLREEDRNLEKELETL
-773 GEDRNLKK
+773 E
-781 EFETLDT
+781 T

-803 GAQRLAVAELRSTK
+803 RAQRLAVAESRSTK
-817 CSEAVE
+817 CSETVE
-823 SARQARDRLAG
+823 SAREARDRLAG

-839 AALVQREDP
+839 TTLVQREDL
-848 AAAHA
+848 AVAHA
-853 HIEALHARFA
+853 RIEALRAKFA
-863 ELPVPEMKVTERDR
+863 ELPVPEMEITERDR
-877 EQAVEAVRLLA
+877 EQAVEAERFLTEQCNA
-888 EECHTGHA
+888 GHA

-923 VKVIDRREGE
+923 VQAIERREGE

-982 SIAPTLSTQTIE
+982 SIAPTLSTQNIE
-994 AAGSKRDLSRLSVG
+994 AAGSERELSRLSVG
-1008 IRDQLATVLRLTIAE
+1008 TRDQLATVLRLTIAE

-1059 LVLTCHPEHYDLAD
+1059 LVLTCHPEQYDPAD
-1073 GRPLRS
+1073 GHTLRS

>member
-1 MPLTRQSDRL
+1 
-11 LTMWIRQISVRHFAG
+11 MWIRQISVRHFAG
-26 IGSAEVSFE
+26 IRSAEVSFE

-78 QPPRVNLTFE
+78 QPPQVKLTFE

-144 GGKGSPRGISESFL
+144 GGKGRPRGFSESFL

-166 RAVAAVLDR
+166 RSVASVLDR

-183 SGKGQLTAALQ
+183 SGKGRLTAALQ
-194 ALAEDPLFRTVVART
+194 ALAQDPVFRAVVART
-209 QQRVDEA
+209 RQHVDEA

-222 RSRRRGSPWINLR
+222 RVRRRGSPWINLR
-235 DQRQAADQRRTEMRR
+235 DQRQAADQRRTEIRR

-261 VDKRR
+261 VDKCR
-266 EELDEARGQLDNAR
+266 EELNEARGQLDNAR
-280 RHGKRVEM
+280 RNYKRVDV
-288 ACDRQQ
+288 AWDRQQ
-294 AKAAVSD
+294 DRDTVSA

-318 DLDKAGRE
+318 DLDKASRD
-326 LSAAKE
+326 LSTAKE
-332 AVSAAD
+332 AVGAAD
-338 NGMEQA
+338 KGMEQA
-344 AETERRD
+344 AEKERRE
-351 RDRDETARRHLAE
+351 RDCRETARKHLAE

-385 LKNKNRRTEVERVK
+385 LKNKNRRTEVERAK
-399 AEACGVRDL
+399 AEASGVRDL
-408 EAATQRLRTDLTAK
+408 EAATQRLRADLTAK
-422 LRESTAA
+422 SRQLTATA
-429 RSRVQQAQQQHRT
+429 SRVQQAQEQVRK

-456 LKLLALRRQLAQIDE
+456 LKLLALRRQLAAIDE

-476 KELRAQAQAKSER
+476 KELQSRAQAKSER
-489 ANALRAAVEALCLP
+489 ANALRTSVEDLFLP
-503 DSEQMEKLRT
+503 DAEQMDKLRT
-513 LQTDLRIADET
+513 LQTDLRVAEET

-531 AITPIRPLSLTTRAD
+531 EITPLRPISLTTRAD
-546 DGPPRM
+546 GGPTQS
-552 DDLTGPVSVEAAA
+552 DDLTRPVAVEAAA
-565 RLRLELEGVAQI
+565 RIRLELEGVGQI
-577 DVQGGT
+577 EIQGGR

-589 AARLRTEWAD
+589 ASRLRTEWAD
-599 ATTGLFQRLEVDNLD
+599 ATSGLFQRLAVDRLE
-614 EVIAKCRTGEKKLAE
+614 EVIAKCRAGDKTLSE
-629 ADGLARAAEQEYE
+629 AADLAREVEQESRKAATLAGDPATIAE
-642 RAAAVAY
+642 RQ
-649 EDAFITERERELQRL
+649 RELQRL
-664 ERQLGAKLGERDL
+664 ERQLGSHLGERNL
-677 EEFVRQCASGDT
+677 EEFVRQCASGDG
-689 ADTADIA
+689 A
-696 DTASLEEQIESIR
+696 DTASLEEKLEAIR
-709 ADRDRRSE
+709 ADRDRRTE

-722 QRQVS
+722 QRHVS
-727 RAEGGIESR
+727 RAEGSIESR
-736 QQELNKQE
+736 QQELDKQD
-744 AALEEKR
+744 AALEERR
-751 EALDDSWESALAHA
+751 EALDDSWESALAQA

-773 GEDRNLKK
+773 GEDRNL
-781 EFETLDT
+781 ETELETLET

-803 GAQRLAVAELRSTK
+803 GAQRLAVAESRSTRRRE
-817 CSEAVE
+817 SVQ
-823 SARQARDRLAG
+823 SAREARDRLAG
-834 RVDER
+834 RVEER
-839 AALVQREDP
+839 AALAQREDP

-853 HIEALHARFA
+853 HLEALHARFA
-863 ELPVPEMKVTERDR
+863 ELPVPEMEVTERDR
-877 EQAVEAVRLLA
+877 EQAGEAVRLST
-888 EECHTGHA
+888 EECNAGHA

-923 VKVIDRREGE
+923 VKAIDRREGE

-938 GAWKLLLETLREAEA
+938 GAWKLLLETLRDAEA

-977 SYGEV
+977 AYGEV
-982 SIAPTLSTQTIE
+982 SIAPTLSTQNIE
-994 AAGSKRDLSRLSVG
+994 AAGSKRELSRLSVG
-1008 IRDQLATVLRLTIAE
+1008 TRDQLATVLRLTIAE

-1059 LVLTCHPEHYDLAD
+1059 LVLTCHPEQYDPAD
-1073 GRPLRS
+1073 GHTLRS

>member
-1 MPLTRQSDRL
+1 
-11 LTMWIRQISVRHFAG
+11 MWIRQISVRHFAG
-26 IGSAEVSFE
+26 IRSAEVSFE

-78 QPPRVNLTFE
+78 QPPQVKLTFE

-144 GGKGSPRGISESFL
+144 GGKGGPKGFSESFL

-183 SGKGQLTAALQ
+183 SGKRRLTAALQ
-194 ALAEDPLFRTVVART
+194 ELAQDPVFRAVVART

-216 FTGTGQ
+216 FTSTGQ
-222 RSRRRGSPWINLR
+222 RVRRRGSPWINLR
-235 DQRQAADQRRTEMRR
+235 DQRQAADQRRTEIRR

-261 VDKRR
+261 VDQCR
-266 EELDEARGQLDNAR
+266 EELNEASSKFDNAC
-280 RHGKRVEM
+280 RHHKRVD
-288 ACDRQQ
+288 AAWDRQQ
-294 AKAAVSD
+294 YRNTVTTEMA
-301 EIAKAKRERDRI
+301 EAKRERDRI

-318 DLDKAGRE
+318 DLGKARRE
-326 LSAAKE
+326 LAAAKE
-332 AVSAAD
+332 TVSAAD
-338 NGMEQA
+338 KDMEQA
-344 AETERRD
+344 AETERRE
-351 RDRDETARRHLAE
+351 RDCLETARKHLAE
-364 LESGDAQQKR
+364 LESGDVQQKR

-399 AEACGVRDL
+399 AEASGVRDL
-408 EAATQRLRTDLTAK
+408 EAATQQLCADLTANLRK
-422 LRESTAA
+422 LTATK
-429 RSRVQQAQQQHRT
+429 SLVQQAQEQDRKEE
-442 DDAEISRITERAMG
+442 AEISRMTQRILG
-456 LKLLALRRQLAQIDE
+456 LKLLELRRKLAAIDE

-476 KELRAQAQAKSER
+476 KEFQSRAQAQSER
-489 ANALRAAVEALCLP
+489 ANVLRMSVEDLFLP
-503 DSEQMEKLRT
+503 DAEQMEKLRT
-513 LQTDLRIADET
+513 LQTDLRVAEEA

-531 AITPIRPLSLTTRAD
+531 EITPLRPISITTRAD
-546 DGPPRM
+546 GGPPQS
-552 DDLTGPVSVEAAA
+552 DDLTRPVAVEAAA
-565 RLRLELEGVAQI
+565 RLRLELDGVGQI
-577 DVQGGT
+577 EIQGGR

-589 AARLRTEWAD
+589 ASRLRTEWAD
-599 ATTGLFQRLEVDNLD
+599 ATSGLFQRLAVDSLE
-614 EVIAKCRTGEKKLAE
+614 EVIVKCRAGDKTLSE
-629 ADGLARAAEQEYE
+629 AVDLAREAEQES
-642 RAAAVAY
+642 RKAATLAGDPATI
-649 EDAFITERERELQRL
+649 AKLQRELQRL
-664 ERQLGAKLGERDL
+664 ERQLDSKLGERDL
-677 EEFVRQCASGDT
+677 EEFVRQCASGDG
-689 ADTADIA
+689 A
-696 DTASLEEQIESIR
+696 DTASLEEKLEAIR
-709 ADRDRRSE
+709 ADRDRRTE

-722 QRQVS
+722 QRHVS
-727 RAEGGIESR
+727 RAEGSIESR
-736 QQELNKQE
+736 QQELNKQK

-751 EALDDSWESALAHA
+751 EALDDSWESALTHA
-765 ETELETLR
+765 EAELETLR
-773 GEDRNLKK
+773 GDDRNLQT
-781 EFETLDT
+781 ELETLET

-803 GAQRLAVAELRSTK
+803 GAQRLAVAESRSTE
-817 CSEAVE
+817 CRESVE
-823 SARQARDRLAG
+823 SAREARDRLAG

-839 AALVQREDP
+839 AALAQREDP

-853 HIEALHARFA
+853 HIEALHAKFA
-863 ELPVPEMKVTERDR
+863 ELPVPEMEVTERDR
-877 EQAVEAVRLLA
+877 EQAVEAVRLLT
-888 EECHTGHA
+888 EECNAGRA

-923 VKVIDRREGE
+923 VKAIERREGE
-933 IEIEY
+933 IEVEY

-977 SYGEV
+977 AYGEV
-982 SIAPTLSTQTIE
+982 SIAPTLSTQNIE
-994 AAGSKRDLSRLSVG
+994 AAGSKRELSRLSVG
-1008 IRDQLATVLRLTIAE
+1008 TRDQLATVLRLTIAE

-1059 LVLTCHPEHYDLAD
+1059 LVLTCHPEQYDPAD
-1073 GRPLRS
+1073 GHTLRS

>member
-1 MPLTRQSDRL
+1 
-11 LTMWIRQISVRHFAG
+11 MWIRQISVRHFAG
-26 IGSAEVSFE
+26 IRSAEVSFE

-78 QPPRVNLTFE
+78 QPPQVKLTFE

-106 GSSYLDFSRDGNTF
+106 GSSYLEFSRDGITF

-144 GGKGSPRGISESFL
+144 GGKGHPKGFSESFL
-158 ATTLLADQ
+158 ATTLLTDQ
-166 RAVAAVLDR
+166 RAVAAVLGR

-194 ALAEDPLFRTVVART
+194 ALAQDPVFRAVVART
-209 QQRVDEA
+209 QQHVDEA
-216 FTGTGQ
+216 FTSTGQ
-222 RSRRRGSPWINLR
+222 RVRRRGSPWINLR
-235 DQRQAADQRRTEMRR
+235 DQRQAADQRRTEIRR

-261 VDKRR
+261 VDKCR
-266 EELDEARGQLDNAR
+266 EELNEARGQLDNAR
-280 RHGKRVEM
+280 RHRKRVDV
-288 ACDRQQ
+288 AWDRQRDRDTVT
-294 AKAAVSD
+294 A
-301 EIAKAKRERDRI
+301 EIAKAERERDRI

-318 DLDKAGRE
+318 DLDKASRD
-326 LSAAKE
+326 LSTAKE
-332 AVSAAD
+332 AVGAAD
-338 NGMEQA
+338 KGMEQA
-344 AETERRD
+344 AEKERRE
-351 RDRDETARRHLAE
+351 RDCLETARKHLAE

-385 LKNKNRRTEVERVK
+385 LKNKNRRTEVERAK
-399 AEACGVRDL
+399 AEASRVRDL
-408 EAATQRLRTDLTAK
+408 EAATQRLRADLTAK
-422 LRESTAA
+422 SRQLTAA
-429 RSRVQQAQQQHRT
+429 ASRVQQAQEQVRK

-456 LKLLALRRQLAQIDE
+456 LKLLALRRQLAAIDE
-471 SVRRA
+471 SVRGA
-476 KELRAQAQAKSER
+476 KELQSRAQAKSER
-489 ANALRAAVEALCLP
+489 ANALRTSVEDLFLP

-513 LQTDLRIADET
+513 LQTDLRVAEET

-531 AITPIRPLSLTTRAD
+531 EITPLRPISLTTRAD
-546 DGPPRM
+546 GGPPQS
-552 DDLTGPVSVEAAA
+552 DDLTRPVAVEAAA
-565 RLRLELEGVAQI
+565 RIRLELEGVGQI
-577 DVQGGT
+577 EIQGGR

-589 AARLRTEWAD
+589 ASRLRTEWAD
-599 ATTGLFQRLEVDNLD
+599 ATSGLFQRLAVDSLE
-614 EVIAKCRTGEKKLAE
+614 EVIAKCRAGDKTLSE
-629 ADGLARAAEQEYE
+629 AADLAREAEQES
-642 RAAAVAY
+642 RKAATLAGDPATIA
-649 EDAFITERERELQRL
+649 ELQRELQRL
-664 ERQLGAKLGERDL
+664 ERQLGSKLGERDL
-677 EEFVRQCASGDT
+677 EEFVRQCASGDG
-689 ADTADIA
+689 A
-696 DTASLEEQIESIR
+696 DTASLEEKLESIR
-709 ADRDRRSE
+709 ADRDRRTE

-722 QRQVS
+722 QPHVS
-727 RAEGGIESR
+727 RAEGSFESR

-765 ETELETLR
+765 ETELKTLR
-773 GEDRNLKK
+773 GEDRNL
-781 EFETLDT
+781 ETELETLET

-803 GAQRLAVAELRSTK
+803 GAQRLAVAESRSTR
-817 CSEAVE
+817 CSESVQ
-823 SARQARDRLAG
+823 SAREARDRLAG

-853 HIEALHARFA
+853 HLEALHARFA
-863 ELPVPEMKVTERDR
+863 ELPVPEMEVTERDR
-877 EQAVEAVRLLA
+877 EQAGEAVGLST
-888 EECHTGHA
+888 EECNAGHA
-896 ELQKAEG
+896 ALQQAEG

-911 SVQEQLEQADEA
+911 SVQEQLEQANEA
-923 VKVIDRREGE
+923 VKAIDRREGE
-933 IEIEY
+933 IEVEY
-938 GAWKLLLETLREAEA
+938 GAWKLLLDTLRDAEA

-977 SYGEV
+977 AYGEV
-982 SIAPTLSTQTIE
+982 SIAPTLSTQNIE
-994 AAGSKRDLSRLSVG
+994 AAGSKRELSRLSVG
-1008 IRDQLATVLRLTIAE
+1008 TRDQLATVLRLTIAE

-1059 LVLTCHPEHYDLAD
+1059 LVLTCHPEQYDPAD
-1073 GRPLRS
+1073 GHTLRS

>member
-1 MPLTRQSDRL
+1 
-11 LTMWIRQISVRHFAG
+11 MWIRQISVRHFAG
-26 IGSAEVSFE
+26 IRSAEVSFE

-78 QPPRVNLTFE
+78 QPPQVDLTFE

-106 GSSYLDFSRDGNTF
+106 GSSYLDFSRDGITF

-144 GGKGSPRGISESFL
+144 GGKGRPKGFSESFL

-166 RAVAAVLDR
+166 RAVASVLKR

-183 SGKGQLTAALQ
+183 SGKGRLTAALQ
-194 ALAEDPLFRTVVART
+194 ALAQDPVFRAVVART

-216 FTGTGQ
+216 FTSTGQ
-222 RSRRRGSPWINLR
+222 RVRRRGSPWINLR
-235 DQRQAADQRRTEMRR
+235 DQRQAADQRRTEIRR

-261 VDKRR
+261 VDKCR
-266 EELDEARGQLDNAR
+266 EELDEARSQLDTAR
-280 RHGKRVEM
+280 RNHKRVDV
-288 ACDRQQ
+288 AWDRQRDRDTVSAEV
-294 AKAAVSD
+294 AKA
-301 EIAKAKRERDRI
+301 ERERDRI

-318 DLDKAGRE
+318 DLDKARRE
-326 LSAAKE
+326 LAAAKE
-332 AVSAAD
+332 TVSAAD
-338 NGMEQA
+338 KDMEQA
-344 AETERRD
+344 AETERRE
-351 RDRDETARRHLAE
+351 RDCLETARKHLAE
-364 LESGDAQQKR
+364 LKSGDVQQKR

-385 LKNKNRRTEVERVK
+385 LKNKNRRTEVERAK
-399 AEACGVRDL
+399 AEASGVRDL
-408 EAATQRLRTDLTAK
+408 EAATQRLRADLTAK
-422 LRESTAA
+422 SRQLTATA
-429 RSRVQQAQQQHRT
+429 SRVQQAREQVRK
-442 DDAEISRITERAMG
+442 DDAEISRMTERATG
-456 LKLLALRRQLAQIDE
+456 LKLLAFRRQLAAIDE

-476 KELRAQAQAKSER
+476 KELQSRAQAKSER
-489 ANALRAAVEALCLP
+489 ANALRISVEDLFLP
-503 DSEQMEKLRT
+503 DAEQMGKLRT
-513 LQTDLRIADET
+513 LQTDLRVAEES
-524 LQVGVSV
+524 LQVGISV
-531 AITPIRPLSLTTRAD
+531 EITPLRPIPLTTRAD
-546 DGPPRM
+546 GGPPQT
-552 DDLTGPVSVEAAA
+552 DDLTRPVAVEAAA
-565 RLRLELEGVAQI
+565 RLRLELDGVGQI
-577 DVQGGT
+577 EIQGGR

-589 AARLRTEWAD
+589 ASRLRTEWAD
-599 ATTGLFQRLEVDNLD
+599 ATSGLFQRLAVDSLE
-614 EVIAKCRTGEKKLAE
+614 EVIAKCRAGEKTLSE
-629 ADGLARAAEQEYE
+629 AADLAREAEQESREAATLAGDPASIAE
-642 RAAAVAY
+642 R
-649 EDAFITERERELQRL
+649 RRELQRL
-664 ERQLGAKLGERDL
+664 ERQLDAKLGERDL
-677 EEFVRQCASGDT
+677 EEFVRQCASGDG
-689 ADTADIA
+689 A
-696 DTASLEEQIESIR
+696 DTASLEEKLEAIR
-709 ADRDRRSE
+709 ADRDRRTE

-722 QRQVS
+722 QRHVS
-727 RAEGGIESR
+727 RAEGSIESR

-751 EALDDSWESALAHA
+751 EALDDSWEPALTHA

-773 GEDRNLKK
+773 GEDRNLQT
-781 EFETLDT
+781 ELETLET

-803 GAQRLAVAELRSTK
+803 GAQRLAVAVSRSTECRK
-817 CSEAVE
+817 TVE
-823 SARQARDRLAG
+823 SAREARDRLAG

-839 AALVQREDP
+839 AALAQREDP

-853 HIEALHARFA
+853 HLEALRAKFA
-863 ELPVPEMKVTERDR
+863 ALPVPEMKVTERDR
-877 EQAVEAVRLLA
+877 EQAVEAIRLLT
-888 EECHTGHA
+888 EECNAGHA

-923 VKVIDRREGE
+923 VQAIERREGE

-938 GAWKLLLETLREAEA
+938 GAWKLLLETLRDAEA

-977 SYGEV
+977 AYGEV
-982 SIAPTLSTQTIE
+982 SIAPTLSTQNIE
-994 AAGSKRDLSRLSVG
+994 AAGSKRELSRLSVG
-1008 IRDQLATVLRLTIAE
+1008 TRDQLATVLRLTIAE

-1059 LVLTCHPEHYDLAD
+1059 LVLTCHPEQYDPAD
-1073 GRPLRS
+1073 GHTLRS

>member
-1 MPLTRQSDRL
+1 
-11 LTMWIRQISVRHFAG
+11 MWIRQISVRHFAG
-26 IGSAEVSFE
+26 IRSAEVSFE

-78 QPPRVNLTFE
+78 QPPQVKLTFE

-106 GSSYLDFSRDGNTF
+106 GSSYLDFSRDGITF

-131 RIRDLLRWGLPAP
+131 RIRDLLQWGLPAP
-144 GGKGSPRGISESFL
+144 GGKGGPKGFSESFL

-183 SGKGQLTAALQ
+183 SGKGRLTAALQ
-194 ALAEDPLFRTVVART
+194 ALAQDPVFRAVVART

-216 FTGTGQ
+216 FTSTGQ
-222 RSRRRGSPWINLR
+222 RVRRRGSPWINLR
-235 DQRQAADQRRTEMRR
+235 DQRQAADQRRTEIRR

-261 VDKRR
+261 VDQCR
-266 EELDEARGQLDNAR
+266 EELNEASSKFDTACRN
-280 RHGKRVEM
+280 HKRVDVAWDRQRDRNTVTTEM
-288 ACDRQQ
+288 A
-294 AKAAVSD
+294 
-301 EIAKAKRERDRI
+301 EAKRERDRI

-318 DLDKAGRE
+318 DLDKARQE
-326 LSAAKE
+326 LAAAKE
-332 AVSAAD
+332 TVSAAD
-338 NGMEQA
+338 KDMEQA
-344 AETERRD
+344 AETERRE
-351 RDRDETARRHLAE
+351 RDCLETTRKHLAE

-399 AEACGVRDL
+399 AEAFGVRDL
-408 EAATQRLRTDLTAK
+408 EAATQQLCADLTANLRK
-422 LRESTAA
+422 LTATK
-429 RSRVQQAQQQHRT
+429 SLVQQAQEQDRKEE
-442 DDAEISRITERAMG
+442 AEISRMTQRILG
-456 LKLLALRRQLAQIDE
+456 LKLLELRSQLAAIDE
-471 SVRRA
+471 SVCGA
-476 KELRAQAQAKSER
+476 KELQSRAQAQSER
-489 ANALRAAVEALCLP
+489 ANALRMSVEDLFLP
-503 DSEQMEKLRT
+503 DAEQMEKLRT
-513 LQTDLRIADET
+513 LQTDLRVAEEA

-531 AITPIRPLSLTTRAD
+531 EITPLRPISITTRAD
-546 DGPPRM
+546 GGPPQS
-552 DDLTGPVSVEAAA
+552 DDLTRPVAVEAAA
-565 RLRLELEGVAQI
+565 RLRLELEGVGQI
-577 DVQGGT
+577 EIQGGR

-589 AARLRTEWAD
+589 ASRLRTEWAD
-599 ATTGLFQRLEVDNLD
+599 ATSGLFQRLVVDSLE
-614 EVIAKCRTGEKKLAE
+614 EVIVKCRAGDKTLSE
-629 ADGLARAAEQEYE
+629 AVDLAREAEQES
-642 RAAAVAY
+642 RKAATLAGDPATI
-649 EDAFITERERELQRL
+649 AKLQRELQRL
-664 ERQLGAKLGERDL
+664 ERQLDSKLGERDL
-677 EEFVRQCASGDT
+677 EEFVRQCASGDG
-689 ADTADIA
+689 A
-696 DTASLEEQIESIR
+696 DTASLEEKLEAIR
-709 ADRDRRSE
+709 ADRDRRTE

-722 QRQVS
+722 QRHVS
-727 RAEGGIESR
+727 RAEGSIESR
-736 QQELNKQE
+736 QQELNKQK

-751 EALDDSWESALAHA
+751 EALDDSWESALTHA
-765 ETELETLR
+765 EAELETLR
-773 GEDRNLKK
+773 GDDRNLQT
-781 EFETLDT
+781 ELETLET

-803 GAQRLAVAELRSTK
+803 GAQRLAVAESRSTK
-817 CSEAVE
+817 CRESVE
-823 SARQARDRLAG
+823 SAREARDRLAG

-839 AALVQREDP
+839 AALAQREDP

-853 HIEALHARFA
+853 HIEALHAKFA
-863 ELPVPEMKVTERDR
+863 ELPVPEMEVTERDR
-877 EQAVEAVRLLA
+877 EQAVEAVRLLT
-888 EECHTGHA
+888 EECNAGHA

-911 SVQEQLEQADEA
+911 SVQDQLEQADEA
-923 VKVIDRREGE
+923 VKAIERREGE
-933 IEIEY
+933 IEVEY

-977 SYGEV
+977 AYGEV
-982 SIAPTLSTQTIE
+982 SIAPTLSTQNIE
-994 AAGSKRDLSRLSVG
+994 SAGSKRELSRLSVG
-1008 IRDQLATVLRLTIAE
+1008 TRDQLATVLRLTIAE

-1059 LVLTCHPEHYDLAD
+1059 LVLTCHPEQYDPAD
-1073 GRPLRS
+1073 GHTLRS

>member
-1 MPLTRQSDRL
+1 
-11 LTMWIRQISVRHFAG
+11 MWIRHISVRHFAG
-26 IGSAEVSFE
+26 IRCAEVSLE

-78 QPPRVNLTFE
+78 QPPQVKLTFE

-106 GSSYLDFSRDGNTF
+106 GSSYLDFSRDGKTF

-175 SLDDDSDE
+175 NLDDDSDE

-194 ALAEDPLFRTVVART
+194 ALAEDPVFRTVVART

-280 RHGKRVEM
+280 RHGKRVDM
-288 ACDRQQ
+288 AWDRQQ
-294 AKAAVSD
+294 ARAAVSD
-301 EIAKAKRERDRI
+301 EIAKAKREGDRI
-313 QGLHD
+313 AGLHD
-318 DLDKAGRE
+318 DLDKARRE

-338 NGMEQA
+338 KGMEEA
-344 AETERRD
+344 AETERRA
-351 RDRDETARRHLAE
+351 RDCVETAWKHLAE
-364 LESGDAQQKR
+364 LESGGARQKR

-408 EAATQRLRTDLTAK
+408 EAATQRLRADLTAK
-422 LRESTAA
+422 SREITAT
-429 RSRVQQAQQQHRT
+429 RSRVQQAQQQDRK

-456 LKLLALRRQLAQIDE
+456 LKLLALRRQLAEIDE

-476 KELRAQAQAKSER
+476 KELRSGAQAKSER
-489 ANALRAAVEALCLP
+489 ANALRASVEDLCLP
-503 DSEQMEKLRT
+503 DSEQIEKLRT
-513 LQTDLRIADET
+513 LQTDLRVAAET

-531 AITPIRPLSLTTRAD
+531 EITPIRPLSLTTRAD
-546 DGPPRM
+546 EGPPRT
-552 DDLTGPVSVEAAA
+552 DDLTRPVSVEAAA
-565 RLRLELEGVAQI
+565 RLRLELEGVGQI

-599 ATTGLFQRLEVDNLD
+599 AITGLFQRLEVDNLA
-614 EVIAKCRTGEKKLAE
+614 EVIAQCRSGEKKMAE
-629 ADGLARAAEQEYE
+629 ADGLARAAEQDYE

-649 EDAFITERERELQRL
+649 EDAFIAERERELQRL
-664 ERQLGAKLGERDL
+664 ERQLGSRLGERDL
-677 EEFVRQCASGDT
+677 EEFVGQCVSGDG
-689 ADTADIA
+689 ADP
-696 DTASLEEQIESIR
+696 ASLEEKLESIR
-709 ADRDRRSE
+709 ADRDLRTG

-727 RAEGGIESR
+727 RAEGSIESR
-736 QQELNKQE
+736 QQELDKQE
-744 AALEEKR
+744 AALKEKR
-751 EALDDSWESALAHA
+751 EALDDSWESALPHA
-765 ETELETLR
+765 EAKLETLREEDRNLEKELETL
-773 GEDRNLKK
+773 E
-781 EFETLDT
+781 T

-803 GAQRLAVAELRSTK
+803 RAQRLAVAESRSTK
-817 CSEAVE
+817 CSETVE
-823 SARQARDRLAG
+823 SAREVRDRLAG

-839 AALVQREDP
+839 FALVQREDR

-853 HIEALHARFA
+853 HIEAVHAKFA
-863 ELPVPEMKVTERDR
+863 ELPVPEMEVTERDR
-877 EQAVEAVRLLA
+877 EQAVTAVRLLT
-888 EECHTGHA
+888 EECNAGHA

-923 VKVIDRREGE
+923 VKAIDRREGE

-982 SIAPTLSTQTIE
+982 SIAPTLSTQNIE
-994 AAGSKRDLSRLSVG
+994 AAGSKRELSRLSVG

-1059 LVLTCHPEHYDLAD
+1059 LVLTCHPEQYGPAD
-1073 GRPLRS
+1073 GHTVRTV
-1079 IDLTEHV
+1079 DLTEHV

>member
-1 MPLTRQSDRL
+1 
-11 LTMWIRQISVRHFAG
+11 MWIRQISVRHFAG
-26 IGSAEVSFE
+26 IRSAEVSFE

-78 QPPRVNLTFE
+78 QPPRVKLTFE

-106 GSSYLDFSRDGNTF
+106 GSSYLDSSRDGITF

-131 RIRDLLRWGLPAP
+131 RIRDLLQWGLPAP
-144 GGKGSPRGISESFL
+144 GGKGGPKGFSESFL

-175 SLDDDSDE
+175 SLDDDFDE
-183 SGKGQLTAALQ
+183 SGKGRLTAALQ
-194 ALAEDPLFRTVVART
+194 ALAQDPAFRTVVART

-216 FTGTGQ
+216 FTSTGQ
-222 RSRRRGSPWINLR
+222 RVRRRGSPWINLR
-235 DQRQAADQRRTEMRR
+235 DQRQAADQHRTEIRG

-261 VDKRR
+261 VDKWR
-266 EELDEARGQLDNAR
+266 EELDEARSQLDNAR
-280 RHGKRVEM
+280 RHHKRVGV
-288 ACDRQQ
+288 AGDRQRDRDT
-294 AKAAVSD
+294 VSA
-301 EIAKAKRERDRI
+301 EIAKAERERDRI

-318 DLDKAGRE
+318 DLDEAGRE

-332 AVSAAD
+332 AVGAAD
-338 NGMEQA
+338 KGMEQA
-344 AETERRD
+344 AGTERRE
-351 RDRDETARRHLAE
+351 RACRETARKHLAE

-399 AEACGVRDL
+399 AEASEVRDL
-408 EAATQRLRTDLTAK
+408 EAATQRLRADLTAK
-422 LRESTAA
+422 SRQLTATA
-429 RSRVQQAQQQHRT
+429 SRVQQAQEQVRK

-456 LKLLALRRQLAQIDE
+456 QKLLALRRQLAAIDE
-471 SVRRA
+471 SVSHA
-476 KELRAQAQAKSER
+476 EELRSRAQAKSER
-489 ANALRAAVEALCLP
+489 ANALRVSVEDLFLP
-503 DSEQMEKLRT
+503 DAEQMGKLRT
-513 LQTDLRIADET
+513 LQTDLRVAEES

-531 AITPIRPLSLTTRAD
+531 DITPLRPLSLTTRAD
-546 DGPPRM
+546 GGPPRT
-552 DDLTGPVSVEAAA
+552 DDLTRPVAVEAAA
-565 RLRLELEGVAQI
+565 RLRLELDGVGQI
-577 DVQGGT
+577 EIQGGR

-589 AARLRTEWAD
+589 ASRLRTEWAD
-599 ATTGLFQRLEVDNLD
+599 ATSGLFQRLAVDSLE
-614 EVIAKCRTGEKKLAE
+614 EVIVKCRAGEKTLSE
-629 ADGLARAAEQEYE
+629 AADLAREAEQASREAATLAGDPASIAE
-642 RAAAVAY
+642 R
-649 EDAFITERERELQRL
+649 RRELQRL
-664 ERQLGAKLGERDL
+664 ERQIGAKLGERDL
-677 EEFVRQCASGDT
+677 EEFVRQCASGDGLD
-689 ADTADIA
+689 A
-696 DTASLEEQIESIR
+696 ASLEEKLESIR
-709 ADRDRRSE
+709 ADRDRRTG
-717 RIADL
+717 RIAEL
-722 QRQVS
+722 QREVS
-727 RAEGGIESR
+727 RAEGSIEPR
-736 QQELNKQE
+736 QQELDKQE
-744 AALEEKR
+744 AAVEEKR
-751 EALDDSWESALAHA
+751 AALDDSWKSALARTQ
-765 ETELETLR
+765 TEFETLR
-773 GEDRNLKK
+773 GEDRNLKT
-781 EFETLDT
+781 ELETLET
-788 GASNEIEQARTIARQ
+788 GAGNEIEQARSIARQ
-803 GAQRLAVAELRSTK
+803 GAQRLAVAESRSTECRK
-817 CSEAVE
+817 TVE
-823 SARQARDRLAG
+823 SAREARDRLAG

-853 HIEALHARFA
+853 HLEALSAKLA
-863 ELPVPEMKVTERDR
+863 ELPVPEMEVTERDR
-877 EQAVEAVRLLA
+877 EQTGEAVRLLTD
-888 EECHTGHA
+888 ECNAGHA

-911 SVQEQLEQADEA
+911 SVQDQLEQADDA
-923 VKVIDRREGE
+923 VKAIERREGE

-938 GAWKLLLETLREAEA
+938 GAWKLLLETLRDAEA

-977 SYGEV
+977 AYGEV
-982 SIAPTLSTQTIE
+982 SIAPTLSTQNIE
-994 AAGSKRDLSRLSVG
+994 AAGSKRELSRLSVG
-1008 IRDQLATVLRLTIAE
+1008 TRDQIATVLRLTIAE

-1059 LVLTCHPEHYDLAD
+1059 LVLTCHPEQYDPAD
-1073 GRPLRS
+1073 GHTLLS

>member
-1 MPLTRQSDRL
+1 
-11 LTMWIRQISVRHFAG
+11 MWIRQISVRHFAG
-26 IGSAEVSFE
+26 IRSAEVSFE
-35 HGLNVLYG
+35 HGLNVLHG

-49 STLVDAMRAALLLQ
+49 STLVNAMRAALLLQ

-78 QPPRVNLTFE
+78 QPPQVKLTFE

-93 IWRVRKSFGKGSD
+93 IWRVRKSFGAGSD

-131 RIRDLLRWGLPAP
+131 RIRDLLQWGLPAP
-144 GGKGSPRGISESFL
+144 GGKGRSRGFSESFL

-166 RAVAAVLDR
+166 RAVAAMLER
-175 SLDDDSDE
+175 SLDDDADE
-183 SGKGQLTAALQ
+183 SGKGRLTAALQ
-194 ALAEDPLFRTVVART
+194 ALAQDPVFRAVVART

-216 FTGTGQ
+216 FTSTGQ
-222 RSRRRGSPWINLR
+222 RVRRRGSPWINLR
-235 DQRQAADQRRTEMRR
+235 DQRQAADQRRTEIRR

-261 VDKRR
+261 VDQCRA
-266 EELDEARGQLDNAR
+266 ELDEARSQLDNAR
-280 RHGKRVEM
+280 RHHKRVDV
-288 ACDRQQ
+288 AWDRQQ
-294 AKAAVSD
+294 ARDTVSA
-301 EIAKAKRERDRI
+301 EIAKAERERDRI

-332 AVSAAD
+332 AVTAAD
-338 NGMEQA
+338 KGRAQA
-344 AETERRD
+344 AETERRE
-351 RDRDETARRHLAE
+351 RDCRETARKHLAE

-399 AEACGVRDL
+399 TEASGVRDL
-408 EAATQRLRTDLTAK
+408 AAATQRLRADLTANSRK
-422 LRESTAA
+422 LTATK
-429 RSRVQQAQQQHRT
+429 SRVQQAQEQDRKEE
-442 DDAEISRITERAMG
+442 AEISRLTQRILG
-456 LKLLALRRQLAQIDE
+456 LKLLELRRQLAAIDE
-471 SVRRA
+471 SVSRA
-476 KELRAQAQAKSER
+476 KELQSGAQAKSER
-489 ANALRAAVEALCLP
+489 AHALRTSVEDLFLP
-503 DSEQMEKLRT
+503 DAEQMGKLRT
-513 LQTDLRIADET
+513 LQTDLRVAEES

-531 AITPIRPLSLTTRAD
+531 EITPLRPLSLTTRAD
-546 DGPPRM
+546 GGPPRT
-552 DDLTGPVSVEAAA
+552 DDLTRPVAVEAAA
-565 RLRLELEGVAQI
+565 RLRLELDGVGHI
-577 DVQGGT
+577 EVQGGR

-589 AARLRTEWAD
+589 ASRLRTEWAD
-599 ATTGLFQRLEVDNLD
+599 ATSGLFQRLAVDSLEEVF
-614 EVIAKCRTGEKKLAE
+614 AKCHAGEKTLAE
-629 ADGLARAAEQEYE
+629 ADGLAREAKQENE
-642 RAAAVAY
+642 RAAALIH
-649 EDAFITERERELQRL
+649 DDGFIAERGRELQRL
-664 ERQLGAKLGERDL
+664 ERQLRSGLGERDL
-677 EEFVRQCASGDT
+677 EEFVRQCASGDGPD
-689 ADTADIA
+689 A
-696 DTASLEEQIESIR
+696 ASLEEKLESIR
-709 ADRDRRSE
+709 ADRDRRTG
-717 RIADL
+717 RIAEL
-722 QRQVS
+722 QREVS
-727 RAEGGIESR
+727 RAEGSIEPR
-736 QQELNKQE
+736 QQELDKQE

-751 EALDDSWESALAHA
+751 EALDASWESALAHA

-773 GEDRNLKK
+773 EEARNL
-781 EFETLDT
+781 ETELETLET

-803 GAQRLAVAELRSTK
+803 GAQRLTLAEARNAK
-817 CSEAVE
+817 CRESVE
-823 SARQARDRLAG
+823 SAREARDRLAG
-834 RVDER
+834 RVEER

-848 AAAHA
+848 EAAHA
-853 HIEALHARFA
+853 HLEALHAKFT
-863 ELPVPEMKVTERDR
+863 ELPVPEMKITERDR
-877 EQAVEAVRLLA
+877 EQAVEAVRLLT
-888 EECHTGHA
+888 EECIAGHA

-923 VKVIDRREGE
+923 VKAIERREGE

-938 GAWKLLLETLREAEA
+938 GAWKLLLETIREAEA

-977 SYGEV
+977 AYGEV
-982 SIAPTLSTQTIE
+982 SIAPTLSTRNIE
-994 AAGSKRDLSRLSVG
+994 AAGSKRELSRLSVG
-1008 IRDQLATVLRLTIAE
+1008 TRDQLATVLRLTIAE

-1059 LVLTCHPEHYDLAD
+1059 LVLTCHPEQYAPAD
-1073 GRPLRS
+1073 GHMLRS

-1086 ERTRS
+1086 QRTRP

>member
-1 MPLTRQSDRL
+1 
-11 LTMWIRQISVRHFAG
+11 MWIRQISVRHFAG
-26 IGSAEVSFE
+26 IRSAEVSFE

-78 QPPRVNLTFE
+78 QPPRVKLTFE

-131 RIRDLLRWGLPAP
+131 RIRDLLQWGLPAP
-144 GGKGSPRGISESFL
+144 GGKGRSRGFAESFL

-166 RAVAAVLDR
+166 RAVAAMLDR
-175 SLDDDSDE
+175 SLDDDFDE
-183 SGKGQLTAALQ
+183 SGKGRLTAALQ
-194 ALAEDPLFRTVVART
+194 ALAQDPVFRAVVART

-216 FTGTGQ
+216 FTSTGQ
-222 RSRRRGSPWINLR
+222 RVRRRGSPWINLR
-235 DQRQAADQRRTEMRR
+235 DRRQAADQRRTEIRR

-261 VDKRR
+261 VGKCR
-266 EELDEARGQLDNAR
+266 EELDEARGQLDNAS
-280 RHGKRVEM
+280 RHRKRVDV
-288 ACDRQQ
+288 AWDRQRDRDTVT
-294 AKAAVSD
+294 A
-301 EIAKAKRERDRI
+301 EIAKAERERDRI

-318 DLDKAGRE
+318 DLDKASRD
-326 LSAAKE
+326 LSAARE
-332 AVSAAD
+332 AVGAAD
-338 NGMEQA
+338 KGMEQA
-344 AETERRD
+344 AETERRE
-351 RDRDETARRHLAE
+351 RACRETARKHLAE

-385 LKNKNRRTEVERVK
+385 LKNKNRRTEVERAK
-399 AEACGVRDL
+399 AEASGVRDL
-408 EAATQRLRTDLTAK
+408 EAATQRLRADLTAK
-422 LRESTAA
+422 SRQLTAA
-429 RSRVQQAQQQHRT
+429 ASRVQQAQEQVRK

-456 LKLLALRRQLAQIDE
+456 LKLLALRRQLAAIDE
-471 SVRRA
+471 SVRGA
-476 KELRAQAQAKSER
+476 KELQSRAQAKSER
-489 ANALRAAVEALCLP
+489 ANALRTSVEDLFLP

-513 LQTDLRIADET
+513 LQTDLRVAEET

-531 AITPIRPLSLTTRAD
+531 EITPLRPISLTTRAD
-546 DGPPRM
+546 GGPPQS
-552 DDLTGPVSVEAAA
+552 DDLTRPVAVEAAA
-565 RLRLELEGVAQI
+565 RIRLELEGVGQI
-577 DVQGGT
+577 EIQGGR

-589 AARLRTEWAD
+589 ASRLRTEWAD
-599 ATTGLFQRLEVDNLD
+599 ATSGLFQRLAVDSLE
-614 EVIAKCRTGEKKLAE
+614 EVIAKCRAGDKTLSE
-629 ADGLARAAEQEYE
+629 AADLAREAEQESRKAATLAGDPATIAE
-642 RAAAVAY
+642 RQ
-649 EDAFITERERELQRL
+649 RELQRL
-664 ERQLGAKLGERDL
+664 ERQLGSHLGERDL
-677 EEFVRQCASGDT
+677 EEFVRQCASGDG
-689 ADTADIA
+689 A
-696 DTASLEEQIESIR
+696 DTASLEEKLEAIR
-709 ADRDRRSE
+709 ADRDQRTE

-722 QRQVS
+722 QRHVS
-727 RAEGGIESR
+727 RAEGSIESR
-736 QQELNKQE
+736 QQELDKQE
-744 AALEEKR
+744 AALEERR
-751 EALDDSWESALAHA
+751 EALDDSWESALAQA
-765 ETELETLR
+765 ETELKTLREEDRNLETELETL
-773 GEDRNLKK
+773 E
-781 EFETLDT
+781 T

-803 GAQRLAVAELRSTK
+803 GAQRLAVAESRSTK
-817 CSEAVE
+817 CRESVQ
-823 SARQARDRLAG
+823 SAREARDRLAG

-853 HIEALHARFA
+853 HLEALHARFA
-863 ELPVPEMKVTERDR
+863 ELPVPEMEVTERDR
-877 EQAVEAVRLLA
+877 EQAVEAVRLST
-888 EECHTGHA
+888 EECNAGHA
-896 ELQKAEG
+896 ALQQAEG

-923 VKVIDRREGE
+923 VKAIDRREGE
-933 IEIEY
+933 IEVEY
-938 GAWKLLLETLREAEA
+938 GAWKLLLDTLRDAEA

-977 SYGEV
+977 AYGEV
-982 SIAPTLSTQTIE
+982 SIAPTLSTQNIE
-994 AAGSKRDLSRLSVG
+994 AAGSKRELSRLSVG
-1008 IRDQLATVLRLTIAE
+1008 TRDQLATVLRLTIAE

-1035 VQSDASRMR
+1035 VQSDASRMQ
-1044 WLYEFMLQCAKEFQI
+1044 WLSGFMMECSKEFQI
-1059 LVLTCHPEHYDLAD
+1059 LVLTCHPEHYDLGD
-1073 GRPLRS
+1073 GQPSRL

>member
-1 MPLTRQSDRL
+1 
-11 LTMWIRQISVRHFAG
+11 MWIRQISVRHFAG
-26 IGSAEVSFE
+26 IRSAEVSFE

-78 QPPRVNLTFE
+78 QPPQVKLTFE

-106 GSSYLDFSRDGNTF
+106 GSSYLDFSRDGKTF

-144 GGKGSPRGISESFL
+144 GGKGSPRGFSESFL

-175 SLDDDSDE
+175 NLDDDSDE

-194 ALAEDPLFRTVVART
+194 ALAEDPVFRAVVART

-235 DQRQAADQRRTEMRR
+235 DQRQAADQRRTEIRR

-255 DDARAR
+255 DDARTR

-266 EELDEARGQLDNAR
+266 EELDEARSQFDNAR
-280 RHGKRVEM
+280 RRHKRIDAAWE
-288 ACDRQQ
+288 RQQ
-294 AKAAVSD
+294 ARAAVSA
-301 EIAKAKRERDRI
+301 EIAEAERERDRI

-338 NGMEQA
+338 KGMEQA
-344 AETERRD
+344 AETERRE
-351 RDRDETARRHLAE
+351 RDCRETARKHLAE

-385 LKNKNRRTEVERVK
+385 LKNKNRRTEVERVE
-399 AEACGVRDL
+399 AEASGVRDL
-408 EAATQRLRTDLTAK
+408 EAATQRLRADLTAK
-422 LRESTAA
+422 SRQLTATA
-429 RSRVQQAQQQHRT
+429 SRVQQAQEQVRK

-456 LKLLALRRQLAQIDE
+456 LKLLALRRQLAAIDE

-476 KELRAQAQAKSER
+476 KELQSRAQAKSER
-489 ANALRAAVEALCLP
+489 ANALRTSVEDLFLP
-503 DSEQMEKLRT
+503 DSEQVETLRA
-513 LQTDLRIADET
+513 LQTDLRVAEET

-531 AITPIRPLSLTTRAD
+531 EITPLRPLSLTTRAD
-546 DGPPRM
+546 GGPPRT
-552 DDLTGPVSVEAAA
+552 DDLTRPVAVEAAA
-565 RLRLELEGVAQI
+565 RLRLELEGVGQI
-577 DVQGGT
+577 EIQGGR

-589 AARLRTEWAD
+589 ASRLRTEWAD
-599 ATTGLFQRLEVDNLD
+599 ATSGLFQRLAVDCLE
-614 EVIAKCRTGEKKLAE
+614 EVIAKCHAGEKTLSE
-629 ADGLARAAEQEYE
+629 ADGLAREAEQECE
-642 RAAAVAY
+642 KAAAVAY
-649 EDAFITERERELQRL
+649 EDAFIAERGRELQRL
-664 ERQLGAKLGERDL
+664 ERQLRSNLGERDL
-677 EEFVRQCASGDT
+677 EEFVRQCGSGDG
-689 ADTADIA
+689 A
-696 DTASLEEQIESIR
+696 DTASLGEKLEAIR
-709 ADRDRRSE
+709 ADRDRRTE

-722 QRQVS
+722 QPQVS
-727 RAEGGIESR
+727 RAEGIIESR
-736 QQELNKQE
+736 QQELDAQE
-744 AALEEKR
+744 AALKQSR
-751 EALDDSWESALAHA
+751 EALADSWESALAHA
-765 ETELETLR
+765 ETELKTLR
-773 GEDRNLKK
+773 EEDRNLAT
-781 EFETLDT
+781 ELETLET

-803 GAQRLAVAELRSTK
+803 GAQRLAVAESRSTR
-817 CSEAVE
+817 CRESVE
-823 SARQARDRLAG
+823 SAREARDRLAG

-839 AALVQREDP
+839 AVLVQREDL

-853 HIEALHARFA
+853 HVEALHAKFA

-877 EQAVEAVRLLA
+877 EQAGETVRLLT
-888 EECHTGHA
+888 EECNAGHA
-896 ELQKAEG
+896 ELQQAEG

-911 SVQEQLEQADEA
+911 SVQEQLEQANEA
-923 VKVIDRREGE
+923 VKAIERREGE

-953 EDAVHLGKALVEPV
+953 EDAVHLGKALVDPV

-977 SYGEV
+977 AYGEV
-982 SIAPTLSTQTIE
+982 SIAPTLSTRNIE
-994 AAGSKRDLSRLSVG
+994 VAGSERELSRLSVG
-1008 IRDQLATVLRLTIAE
+1008 TRDQLATVLRLTIAE

-1059 LVLTCHPEHYDLAD
+1059 LVLTCHPEHYARAD
-1073 GRPLRS
+1073 RRPLRS
-1079 IDLTEHV
+1079 IDLTQHV
-1086 ERTRS
+1086 ERTRP

>member
-1 MPLTRQSDRL
+1 
-11 LTMWIRQISVRHFAG
+11 MWIRQISVRHFAG
-26 IGSAEVSFE
+26 IRSAEVSFE

-78 QPPRVNLTFE
+78 QPPQVKLTFE

-144 GGKGSPRGISESFL
+144 GGKGRPRGFSESFL

-166 RAVAAVLDR
+166 RAVASVLDR

-194 ALAEDPLFRTVVART
+194 ALAQDPVFRAVVART
-209 QQRVDEA
+209 RQHVDEA
-216 FTGTGQ
+216 FTSTGQ
-222 RSRRRGSPWINLR
+222 RVRRRGSPWINLR
-235 DQRQAADQRRTEMRR
+235 DQRQAADQRRTEIRR

-261 VDKRR
+261 VDKCR
-266 EELDEARGQLDNAR
+266 EELNEARGQLDNAR
-280 RHGKRVEM
+280 RHRKRVDV
-288 ACDRQQ
+288 AWDRQQ
-294 AKAAVSD
+294 DRDTVSA

-318 DLDKAGRE
+318 DLDKASRD
-326 LSAAKE
+326 LSTAKE
-332 AVSAAD
+332 AVGAAD
-338 NGMEQA
+338 KGMEQA
-344 AETERRD
+344 AEKERRE
-351 RDRDETARRHLAE
+351 RDCLETARKHLAE

-385 LKNKNRRTEVERVK
+385 LKNKNRRTEVERAK
-399 AEACGVRDL
+399 AEASGVRDL
-408 EAATQRLRTDLTAK
+408 EAATQRLRADLTAK
-422 LRESTAA
+422 SRQLTATA
-429 RSRVQQAQQQHRT
+429 SRVQQAQEQVRK

-456 LKLLALRRQLAQIDE
+456 LKLLALRRQLAAIDE

-476 KELRAQAQAKSER
+476 KELQSRAQAKSER
-489 ANALRAAVEALCLP
+489 ANALRTSVEDLFLP
-503 DSEQMEKLRT
+503 DAEQMEKLRT
-513 LQTDLRIADET
+513 LQTDLRVAEET

-531 AITPIRPLSLTTRAD
+531 EITPLRPISLTTRAD
-546 DGPPRM
+546 GGPPQS
-552 DDLTGPVSVEAAA
+552 DDLTRPVAVEAAA
-565 RLRLELEGVAQI
+565 RIRLELEGVGQI
-577 DVQGGT
+577 EIQGGR

-589 AARLRTEWAD
+589 ASRLRTEWAD
-599 ATTGLFQRLEVDNLD
+599 ATSGLFQRLAVDRLE
-614 EVIAKCRTGEKKLAE
+614 EVIAKCRAGDKTLSE
-629 ADGLARAAEQEYE
+629 AADLAREAEQES
-642 RAAAVAY
+642 RKAATLTGDPATIA
-649 EDAFITERERELQRL
+649 ELQRELQRL
-664 ERQLGAKLGERDL
+664 ERQLGSKLGERNL
-677 EEFVRQCASGDT
+677 EEFVRQCASGDG
-689 ADTADIA
+689 A
-696 DTASLEEQIESIR
+696 DTASLEEKLEAIR
-709 ADRDRRSE
+709 ADRDRRTE

-722 QRQVS
+722 QRHVS
-727 RAEGGIESR
+727 RAEGSFESR

-744 AALEEKR
+744 AALEGKR

-773 GEDRNLKK
+773 GEDRNL
-781 EFETLDT
+781 ETELETLET

-803 GAQRLAVAELRSTK
+803 GAQRLAVAESRSTR
-817 CSEAVE
+817 CSESVQ
-823 SARQARDRLAG
+823 SAREARDRLAG

-853 HIEALHARFA
+853 HLEALHARFA
-863 ELPVPEMKVTERDR
+863 ELPVPEMEVTERDR
-877 EQAVEAVRLLA
+877 EQAGEAVRLST
-888 EECHTGHA
+888 EECNAGHA

-923 VKVIDRREGE
+923 VKAIDRREGE

-938 GAWKLLLETLREAEA
+938 GAWKLLLDTLRDAEA

-977 SYGEV
+977 AYGEV
-982 SIAPTLSTQTIE
+982 SIAPTLSTQNIE
-994 AAGSKRDLSRLSVG
+994 AAGSKRELSRLSVG
-1008 IRDQLATVLRLTIAE
+1008 TRDQLATVLRLTIAE

-1059 LVLTCHPEHYDLAD
+1059 LVLTCHPEHYDPAD
-1073 GRPLRS
+1073 GHTLRS

>member
-1 MPLTRQSDRL
+1 
-11 LTMWIRQISVRHFAG
+11 MWIRQISVRHFAG
-26 IGSAEVSFE
+26 IRSAEVSFE
-35 HGLNVLYG
+35 HGLNVLHG

-78 QPPRVNLTFE
+78 QPPQVKLTFE

-144 GGKGSPRGISESFL
+144 GGKGRPRGFSESFL

-166 RAVAAVLDR
+166 RSVASVLDR

-194 ALAEDPLFRTVVART
+194 ALAQDPVFRAVVART
-209 QQRVDEA
+209 RQHVDEA
-216 FTGTGQ
+216 FTSTGQ
-222 RSRRRGSPWINLR
+222 RVRRRGSPWINLR
-235 DQRQAADQRRTEMRR
+235 DQRQAADQRRTEIRR

-261 VDKRR
+261 VDKCR
-266 EELDEARGQLDNAR
+266 EEFNEARGQLDNAR
-280 RHGKRVEM
+280 RHHKRVDV
-288 ACDRQQ
+288 AWDRQRDRDTVSAEF
-294 AKAAVSD
+294 AKA
-301 EIAKAKRERDRI
+301 ERERDRI

-318 DLDKAGRE
+318 DLDKASRD

-332 AVSAAD
+332 AVGAAD
-338 NGMEQA
+338 KGMEQA
-344 AETERRD
+344 AETERRE
-351 RDRDETARRHLAE
+351 RACRETARKHLAE

-385 LKNKNRRTEVERVK
+385 LKNKNRRTEVERAK
-399 AEACGVRDL
+399 AEASGVRDL
-408 EAATQRLRTDLTAK
+408 EAATQRLRADLTAK
-422 LRESTAA
+422 SRQLTATA
-429 RSRVQQAQQQHRT
+429 SRVQQAQEQVRK

-456 LKLLALRRQLAQIDE
+456 LKLLALRRQLAAIDE

-476 KELRAQAQAKSER
+476 KELQSRAQAKSER
-489 ANALRAAVEALCLP
+489 ANALRTSVEDLFLP

-513 LQTDLRIADET
+513 LQTDLRVAEET

-531 AITPIRPLSLTTRAD
+531 EIIPLRPISLTTRAD
-546 DGPPRM
+546 GGPPQS
-552 DDLTGPVSVEAAA
+552 DDLTRPVAVEAAA
-565 RLRLELEGVAQI
+565 RIRLELEGVGQI
-577 DVQGGT
+577 EIQGGR

-589 AARLRTEWAD
+589 ASRLRTEWAD
-599 ATTGLFQRLEVDNLD
+599 ATSGLFQRLAVDRLE
-614 EVIAKCRTGEKKLAE
+614 EVIAKCRAGDKTLSE
-629 ADGLARAAEQEYE
+629 AADLAREAEQESRKAATPAGDPASIAE
-642 RAAAVAY
+642 RQ
-649 EDAFITERERELQRL
+649 RELQRL
-664 ERQLGAKLGERDL
+664 ERQLGSHLGERNL
-677 EEFVRQCASGDT
+677 EEFVRQCASGDG
-689 ADTADIA
+689 A
-696 DTASLEEQIESIR
+696 DTASLEEKLDAIR
-709 ADRDRRSE
+709 ADRDRRTE

-722 QRQVS
+722 QRHVS
-727 RAEGGIESR
+727 RAEGSIESR
-736 QQELNKQE
+736 QQELDKQD
-744 AALEEKR
+744 AALEERR
-751 EALDDSWESALAHA
+751 EALDDSWESALAQA
-765 ETELETLR
+765 ETELKTLR
-773 GEDRNLKK
+773 EEDRNLET
-781 EFETLDT
+781 EFETLET

-803 GAQRLAVAELRSTK
+803 GAQRLAVAESRSTK
-817 CSEAVE
+817 CRESVQ
-823 SARQARDRLAG
+823 SAREARDRLAG
-834 RVDER
+834 RVEER
-839 AALVQREDP
+839 AALAQREDP

-863 ELPVPEMKVTERDR
+863 ELPVPEMEVTERDR
-877 EQAVEAVRLLA
+877 EQAVKAVRLST
-888 EECHTGHA
+888 EECNAGHA

-911 SVQEQLEQADEA
+911 SVQEQLEQANEA
-923 VKVIDRREGE
+923 VKAIDRREGE
-933 IEIEY
+933 IEVEY
-938 GAWKLLLETLREAEA
+938 GAWKLLLDTLRDAEA

-977 SYGEV
+977 AYGEV
-982 SIAPTLSTQTIE
+982 SIAPTLSTQNIE
-994 AAGSKRDLSRLSVG
+994 AAGSKRELSRLSVG
-1008 IRDQLATVLRLTIAE
+1008 TRDQLATVLRLTIAE

-1035 VQSDASRMR
+1035 VQSDASRMQ
-1044 WLYEFMLQCAKEFQI
+1044 WLSGFMMECSKEFQI
-1059 LVLTCHPEHYDLAD
+1059 LVLTCHPEHYDLGD
-1073 GRPLRS
+1073 GQPSRL